1 MTKNNLKDQLA
12 WLLGN
17 LQLSTPVGPS
27 LPTAPDSFESSRSFA
42 SLSSLPSSGEPNARV
57 PARAPA
63 ASSSLA
69 VEAPQIDLTIDE
81 DSLAETALDDITTG
95 HGQEHGMARLT
106 AKSTRKPSL
115 VSKQEQLP
123 TPAPSTTGG
132 GLYYQAYTASLSK
145 DEQQHAPSIS
155 KRSTTSAAR
164 PSINRPSRPTPW
176 TATGGIPEEDDDGFH
191 DLTKVETS
199 NPDVTDAF
207 LWPEDHTLGPEPA
220 LTPRGR
226 KRKSGEMTKA
236 SPRRKRPVEP
246 EDDEYP
252 DIADFLDD
260 DMMTPAMV
268 KRRAA
273 GSQSARRSPPKPHLA
288 SPDGTILTQLT
299 VTQTVSTTE
308 TRIRRPSSSMGQ
320 TPSRVGPQ
328 SVAKSES
335 PFEVEV
341 VEQTSRP
348 ARRLSPGSPMR
359 TDPKQPLQSPVGR
372 GEFSDD
378 GFAWSSSPQVSRRR
392 GRGDIIMDS
401 DDEFQTPPS
410 RKNSHVPLIN
420 DTAIPIS
427 KQEHVPFQAKQ
438 ETPIEN
444 NSKPGSERMRPSQ
457 APEGDVVIR
466 SSQPVAQADAMDL
479 DRSADEHKPA
489 DVAVRTDPHSSE
501 TDGATLVM
509 DLFLEKP
516 HILWFLKKMNDE
528 KTAKNSADFGRS
540 LREKWPPERK
550 LQVKR
555 EKEPL
560 SKQKKALSDLKACHE
575 AYKVLLAQKE
585 DLVTQIG
592 MMYDADE
599 DTTATEAQVEELD
612 LEIERNERSLKQALV
627 TAGVTSPA
635 MFEDLPDS
643 PPEEPE
649 PSDPTEKATSAKIT
663 PSSSRDTTVIP
674 ECLSQ
679 VVKQTQAVAA
689 APRQQQRFEGLAG
702 RSEVVK
708 PPVPQSRYEEPRS
721 SRKTGSHSTFKSPYA
736 AQDDLDMEDLLDDD
750 DDLWAQPYH
759 SDARAHALSSVRG
772 TAAMKSKSPAKHKVR
787 RQENHSD
794 YGDGDDDLAAM
805 VAMAEE
811 AEDFEQRQSSIGG
824 PSNPRARSV
833 LSETSG
839 NTSSTT
845 ARVKATSKKPVKP
858 VPKPKIP
865 PELLKFSWSSDLLR
879 AFKDR
884 FRLEGFRHNQLEAIN
899 ATLDG
904 KDAFVLMPTGG
915 GKSLCYQL
923 PAVIN
928 SGKTRG
934 VTIVVTPLLSLMQDQ
949 VDHLTA
955 RGIVAKAFSGDTDRR
970 EKDDILQSFKLRNP
984 EHHVQLLYVTPEML
998 SKSAA
1003 FGSGLMT
1010 LWRNKKLARLV
1021 IDEAHCVSQW
1031 GHDFRPDYKMLGEV
1045 RRKYPGVP
1053 VMALT
1058 ATATNN
1064 VIVDIKHNL
1073 DMEGCTVFSQSFNRP
1088 NLYYE
1093 IRPKE
1098 KQPVERIADIIN
1110 ERFAGKTGIVY
1121 TLSRKQTENI
1131 AKKLTERG
1139 IRAEHYHA
1147 ALQTEEKT
1155 QVQRDWQSGRVK
1167 VVVATI
1173 AFGMGIDKPDVRFVI
1188 HHYIPKSLEGYY
1200 QETGRAGRDGL
1211 PSDCI
1216 LFFGHG
1222 DIHSLRKMIDDG
1234 DGSRQQKERQKEM
1247 LNRVVMFCEN
1257 SRDCRRSQLLHYF
1270 GETFSRDKCE
1280 KTCDNCRIGGT
1291 FEVADRTKYAR
1302 AALEAV
1308 MYHTR
1313 LTLNQCTDVLRG
1325 TKKADGDEE
1334 GQSFHGIARHLK
1346 KPEVSSVIVRLAAE
1360 GALDEENRVGG
1371 GGIAIQYFILGGEAA
1386 SFLSGGR
1393 KLEVVVRT
1401 SGDKNAPAKATK
1413 KKTTKGRAAIDAH
1426 EELARP
1432 ASTLVSSPVRRGAGK
1447 SRKGKTVATFF
1458 DEEAIA
1464 EDDEHN
1470 DLEHEPALHYNGYEQ
1485 DDFCVPDDEDD
1496 YFEPVRKT
1504 AIKSG
1509 RQRTLEELGPP
1520 ISRMADGDTL
1530 DDVHEVIVTA
1540 FLEEAKNVEERVRN
1554 NKGFRRPLFTEAQL
1568 RLMAVRWTTTVDQM
1582 RRIPGIKSE
1591 HVDKFGA
1598 KFIPVVKQFH
1608 ENYREMMG
1616 QGNDGAM
1623 ATIPGTAGPSAP
1635 RRAAEPQSDI
1645 IDLVSDDDDEED
1657 DDYEDPGVPSKYFG
1671 GPGAAGADDPIQSQ
1685 LDTWSERYAATS
1697 QMDDSGPVSRG
1708 RSTSKRGGGSKKNF
1722 YRKGGG
1728 GGSSSR
1734 GGGARSYGGVSK
1746 GKGRRTSGGSSK
1758 AGASSR
1764 GGGSRSG
1771 AGGRGG
1777 GGSGIAVMPF

>member
-1 MTKNNLKDQLA
+1 MTKNNLKDHLA
-12 WLLGN
+12 WLLAN

-27 LPTAPDSFESSRSFA
+27 LPAAHDAFDNSRSFA
-42 SLSSLPSSGEPNARV
+42 SLSSQPSTGGSSARPPV
-57 PARAPA
+57 PAAA
-63 ASSSLA
+63 ASSSA
-69 VEAPQIDLTIDE
+69 SVEAGQIDLTIDD
-81 DSLAETALDDITTG
+81 DSLAEIALEDFTSG
-95 HGQEHGMARLT
+95 HRKDQDMARLT

-123 TPAPSTTGG
+123 TPAASTTGG
-132 GLYYQAYTASLSK
+132 GRLHQAYTASLAN
-145 DEQQHAPSIS
+145 DEERKAP
-155 KRSTTSAAR
+155 TTAKAPNGSAALSSTNKPGR
-164 PSINRPSRPTPW
+164 SAQW
-176 TATGGIPEEDDDGFH
+176 GATQDIPEEDDDGFH
-191 DLTKVETS
+191 DLTKVETAS
-199 NPDVTDAF
+199 PDVTDSSVCTF
-207 LWPEDHTLGPEPA
+207 GEPVLLWTEDHALRPEPI
-220 LTPRGR
+220 LTPRGK
-226 KRKSGEMTKA
+226 KRKSGQMTKV
-236 SPRRKRPVEP
+236 SPKRNQAVEP

-273 GSQSARRSPPKPHLA
+273 GFQSARRSPPKPQLR
-288 SPDGTILTQLT
+288 SPDATILTQRT

-308 TRIRRPSSSMGQ
+308 TRIHRPSSSIGQ
-320 TPSRVGPQ
+320 TPSHHGPQRIAKTESPSEVGP
-328 SVAKSES
+328 VD
-335 PFEVEV
+335 P
-341 VEQTSRP
+341 TLRP
-348 ARRLSPGSPMR
+348 ATRSKAFSPIE
-359 TDPKQPLQSPVGR
+359 TDPMQRPQSPVGKIE
-372 GEFSDD
+372 EFSDD
-378 GFAWSSSPQVSRRR
+378 GISFPWSPSPQVSRRR

-410 RKNSHVPLIN
+410 RKTSHVSFGN
-420 DTAIPIS
+420 DTGIPTS
-427 KQEHVPFQAKQ
+427 KQEHVPNEAKQ
-438 ETPIEN
+438 EPTVDDLPE
-444 NSKPGSERMRPSQ
+444 SASQRRRPSS
-457 APEGDVVIR
+457 AFESDVVLR
-466 SSQPVAQADAMDL
+466 SSQPLARPDAMDIDDSV
-479 DRSADEHKPA
+479 DRQRPTGIAG
-489 DVAVRTDPHSSE
+489 RMDPHSSE
-501 TDGATLVM
+501 TDGTTLIM
-509 DLFLEKP
+509 DMFLEKP
-516 HILWFLKKMNDE
+516 HILRSLTKLVNE
-528 KTAKNSADFGRS
+528 KLAKNSADFARS

-550 LQVKR
+550 AQVKK

-560 SKQKKALSDLKACHE
+560 LKEKKALSDLKSCHE
-575 AYKVLLAQKE
+575 AYKALLAQKE

-592 MMYDADE
+592 MAYDADE
-599 DTTATEAQVEELD
+599 DTTETEARVEELD
-612 LEIERNERSLKQALV
+612 VEIEKDERTLKQALV
-627 TAGVTSPA
+627 AAGIINPT
-635 MFEDLPDS
+635 MFNDLPD
-643 PPEEPE
+643 PPPGDPE
-649 PSDPTEKATSAKIT
+649 SSDPTDKTTSAKIT
-663 PSSSRDTTVIP
+663 PSSSRDTASIP

-679 VVKQTQAVAA
+679 IVKQTQPLTSV
-689 APRQQQRFEGLAG
+689 PGQQPIPAGFERRL
-702 RSEVVK
+702 EIVK
-708 PPVPQSRYEEPRS
+708 PPVPQFRQEGPHS
-721 SRKTGSHSTFKSPYA
+721 SRNMGSSSISKTLNA
-736 AQDDLDMEDLLDDD
+736 AKDDLDMEDWLDDD
-750 DDLWAQPYH
+750 DEDLWAQPYH
-759 SDARAHALSSVRG
+759 SHAKTHIPSSVRN
-772 TAAMKSKSPAKHKVR
+772 AATLRSKSPAKIKPR

-811 AEDFEQRQSSIGG
+811 AEDFDQRQSSIESR
-824 PSNPRARSV
+824 SNLRARSI
-833 LSETSG
+833 LSEASG
-839 NTSSTT
+839 NASAT
-845 ARVKATSKKPVKP
+845 ARIKATSKKPAKQ

-865 PELLKFSWSSDLLR
+865 QELLKFPWSGDLLR

-998 SKSAA
+998 NKSAA
-1003 FGSGLMT
+1003 FNSGLMT
-1010 LWRNKKLARLV
+1010 LWKNKKLARLV

-1045 RRKYPGVP
+1045 RRQYPGVP

-1110 ERFAGKTGIVY
+1110 ERFPGKTGIVY
-1121 TLSRKQTENI
+1121 TLSRKQTESI

-1147 ALQTEEKT
+1147 ALQTEDKT

-1188 HHYIPKSLEGYY
+1188 HHYLPKSLEGYY

-1234 DGSRQQKERQKEM
+1234 DGNRQQKERQKEM

-1270 GETFSRDKCE
+1270 GESFSRDKCE

-1291 FEVADRTKYAR
+1291 FEVADRTKYAL

-1325 TKKADGDEE
+1325 TKKPDGDEDA
-1334 GQSFHGIARHLK
+1334 QSFHGIARHLK

-1371 GGIAIQYFILGGEAA
+1371 GGIAIQYFI
-1386 SFLSGGR
+1386 
-1393 KLEVVVRT
+1393 V
-1401 SGDKNAPAKATK
+1401 
-1413 KKTTKGRAAIDAH
+1413 
-1426 EELARP
+1426 
-1432 ASTLVSSPVRRGAGK
+1432 
-1447 SRKGKTVATFF
+1447 
-1458 DEEAIA
+1458 
-1464 EDDEHN
+1464 
-1470 DLEHEPALHYNGYEQ
+1470 
-1485 DDFCVPDDEDD
+1485 
-1496 YFEPVRKT
+1496 
-1504 AIKSG
+1504 
-1509 RQRTLEELGPP
+1509 GPP
-1520 ISRMADGDTL
+1520 
-1530 DDVHEVIVTA
+1530 
-1540 FLEEAKNVEERVRN
+1540 
-1554 NKGFRRPLFTEAQL
+1554 RRHI
-1568 RLMAVRWTTTVDQM
+1568 W
-1582 RRIPGIKSE
+1582 
-1591 HVDKFGA
+1591 H
-1598 KFIPVVKQFH
+1598 
-1608 ENYREMMG
+1608 
-1616 QGNDGAM
+1616 
-1623 ATIPGTAGPSAP
+1623 
-1635 RRAAEPQSDI
+1635 
-1645 IDLVSDDDDEED
+1645 
-1657 DDYEDPGVPSKYFG
+1657 
-1671 GPGAAGADDPIQSQ
+1671 
-1685 LDTWSERYAATS
+1685 
-1697 QMDDSGPVSRG
+1697 DS
-1708 RSTSKRGGGSKKNF
+1708 
-1722 YRKGGG
+1722 Y
-1728 GGSSSR
+1728 
-1734 GGGARSYGGVSK
+1734 
-1746 GKGRRTSGGSSK
+1746 
-1758 AGASSR
+1758 
-1764 GGGSRSG
+1764 
-1771 AGGRGG
+1771 
-1777 GGSGIAVMPF
+1777 

>member
-1 MTKNNLKDQLA
+1 MTKNNLKGHLA

-17 LQLSTPVGPS
+17 LHLSVPVGPS
-27 LPTAPDSFESSRSFA
+27 FPTAHDAFDPSRSFA
-42 SLSSLPSSGEPNARV
+42 SVSSLPSSGESNTRLPG
-57 PARAPA
+57 PAPA
-63 ASSSLA
+63 ASSSST
-69 VEAPQIDLTIDE
+69 VEAPKVDLTTDD
-81 DSLAETALDDITTG
+81 DSLAEIALEYIATG
-95 HGQEHGMARLT
+95 HGQEQDMARLT
-106 AKSTRKPSL
+106 TKSTKKPSL
-115 VSKQEQLP
+115 ISRQEQLP

-132 GLYYQAYTASLSK
+132 GRLHRAYSASLCK
-145 DEQQHAPSIS
+145 DEQHNPTATS
-155 KRSTTSAAR
+155 KRSSTGATR
-164 PSINRPSRPTPW
+164 PSITRPCRPAPW
-176 TATGGIPEEDDDGFH
+176 TASQDIPEEDGDGLH
-191 DLTKVETS
+191 DLTKVE
-199 NPDVTDAF
+199 NADPDATKSTDCPF
-207 LWPEDHTLGPEPA
+207 GEPVSLWTEDHALRPETL

-236 SPRRKRPVEP
+236 SPIRKQPVKP

-252 DIADFLDD
+252 DITDFLEE

-273 GSQSARRSPPKPHLA
+273 GSQSTKKSPAKPHLA
-288 SPDGTILTQLT
+288 SPDGTILTQRT

-308 TRIRRPSSSMGQ
+308 TRIHRPSSRGVQ
-320 TPSRVGPQ
+320 TPSRSGPH
-328 SVAKSES
+328 SVLKTELPSES
-335 PFEVEV
+335 GP
-341 VEQTSRP
+341 VEQASRS
-348 ARRLSPGSPMR
+348 ARPPSPGSLMSPGTEQR
-359 TDPKQPLQSPVGR
+359 LKSPVGKD
-372 GEFSDD
+372 EESSDV

-401 DDEFQTPPS
+401 DEEFQTPPS
-410 RKNSHVPLIN
+410 RKNSHIPLVN
-420 DTAIPIS
+420 DAEMPPIS
-427 KQEHVPFQAKQ
+427 MQAHVANGANQKP
-438 ETPIEN
+438 PGEN
-444 NSKPGSERMRPSQ
+444 DPKSGPERRRPSQ
-457 APEGDVVIR
+457 AAESEVVIR
-466 SSQPVAQADAMDL
+466 SSQPLARADAMDV
-479 DRSADEHKPA
+479 DDSAEGEKPSSVTA
-489 DVAVRTDPHSSE
+489 RMNPHSSE
-501 TDGATLVM
+501 TDGTTLVM
-509 DLFLEKP
+509 NLFLGKP
-516 HILWFLKKMNDE
+516 HILRLLTKMVNE
-528 KTAKNSADFGRS
+528 KLARNSVDFGRS

-550 LQVKR
+550 LQVKK

-560 SKQKKALSDLKACHE
+560 LAEKKALSELKASHE

-585 DLVTQIG
+585 NLVTQIG

-599 DTTATEAQVEELD
+599 DTTETEAQVEELD
-612 LEIERNERSLKQALV
+612 LEIEKKERSLKQALV
-627 TAGVTSPA
+627 AAGVTKPA
-635 MFEDLPDS
+635 MFEDLPDM
-643 PPEEPE
+643 PTEEPE
-649 PSDPTEKATSAKIT
+649 PSDPTDKATSAKVT
-663 PSSSRDTTVIP
+663 PSSSRDTTMIP

-679 VVKQTQAVAA
+679 VIQQTQPLAA
-689 APRQQQRFEGLAG
+689 APRQQPRLASLG
-702 RSEVVK
+702 RPSEVTK
-708 PPVPQSRYEEPRS
+708 PPVPQFQHEGPRS
-721 SRKTGSHSTFKSPYA
+721 SRNPGSNIDSKFSYA
-736 AQDDLDMEDLLDDD
+736 AYDDIEMEDLLEDDE
-750 DDLWAQPYH
+750 DLWAQPYH
-759 SDARAHALSSVRG
+759 SNARAYGLSSGRG
-772 TAAMKSKSPAKHKVR
+772 SAAIKSKSPARSKSR

-811 AEDFEQRQSSIGG
+811 AEDLEQRQSSIESRSDTR
-824 PSNPRARSV
+824 PRSV
-833 LSETSG
+833 LSEASG
-839 NTSSTT
+839 NTGST
-845 ARVKATSKKPVKP
+845 ARAKATSKKPVKQ

-865 PELLKFSWSSDLLR
+865 QELLMFPWSNDLMR

-884 FRLEGFRHNQLEAIN
+884 FRLEGFRRNQLEAIN

-970 EKDDILQSFKLRNP
+970 EKEDILQSFKLRNP

-998 SKSAA
+998 NKSAA
-1003 FGSGLMT
+1003 FNSGLMT

-1073 DMEGCTVFSQSFNRP
+1073 DMEGCTIFSQSFNRP

-1098 KQPVERIADIIN
+1098 KQPVDRIADIIN

-1121 TLSRKQTENI
+1121 TLSRKNTETI
-1131 AKKLTERG
+1131 AKKLTESG

-1188 HHYIPKSLEGYY
+1188 HHYLPKSLEGYY

-1234 DGSRQQKERQKEM
+1234 DGNRQQKERQKEM

-1270 GETFSRDKCE
+1270 GESFSRDKCE
-1280 KTCDNCRIGGT
+1280 KTCDNCKIGGT
-1291 FEVADRTKYAR
+1291 FEVADRTKYAK

-1325 TKKADGDEE
+1325 TKKPDGDEE
-1334 GQSFHGIARHLK
+1334 SQSFHGIARHLK

-1371 GGIAIQYFILGGEAA
+1371 GGIAIQYFI
-1386 SFLSGGR
+1386 
-1393 KLEVVVRT
+1393 
-1401 SGDKNAPAKATK
+1401 
-1413 KKTTKGRAAIDAH
+1413 
-1426 EELARP
+1426 
-1432 ASTLVSSPVRRGAGK
+1432 VSS
-1447 SRKGKTVATFF
+1447 
-1458 DEEAIA
+1458 
-1464 EDDEHN
+1464 
-1470 DLEHEPALHYNGYEQ
+1470 Q
-1485 DDFCVPDDEDD
+1485 
-1496 YFEPVRKT
+1496 
-1504 AIKSG
+1504 
-1509 RQRTLEELGPP
+1509 
-1520 ISRMADGDTL
+1520 
-1530 DDVHEVIVTA
+1530 
-1540 FLEEAKNVEERVRN
+1540 
-1554 NKGFRRPLFTEAQL
+1554 
-1568 RLMAVRWTTTVDQM
+1568 
-1582 RRIPGIKSE
+1582 
-1591 HVDKFGA
+1591 
-1598 KFIPVVKQFH
+1598 
-1608 ENYREMMG
+1608 
-1616 QGNDGAM
+1616 
-1623 ATIPGTAGPSAP
+1623 
-1635 RRAAEPQSDI
+1635 RRA
-1645 IDLVSDDDDEED
+1645 
-1657 DDYEDPGVPSKYFG
+1657 
-1671 GPGAAGADDPIQSQ
+1671 
-1685 LDTWSERYAATS
+1685 
-1697 QMDDSGPVSRG
+1697 
-1708 RSTSKRGGGSKKNF
+1708 NF
-1722 YRKGGG
+1722 AHGY
-1728 GGSSSR
+1728 
-1734 GGGARSYGGVSK
+1734 
-1746 GKGRRTSGGSSK
+1746 
-1758 AGASSR
+1758 
-1764 GGGSRSG
+1764 
-1771 AGGRGG
+1771 
-1777 GGSGIAVMPF
+1777 

>member
-1 MTKNNLKDQLA
+1 MTKNNLKDHLA

-17 LQLSTPVGPS
+17 LQLSAPVGPS
-27 LPTAPDSFESSRSFA
+27 FPTANDAFESSRSFA

-57 PARAPA
+57 PGPAPA
-63 ASSSLA
+63 APSSST
-69 VEAPQIDLTIDE
+69 VEAPSIDFTIDD
-81 DSLAETALDDITTG
+81 DSLAEIALEDITNG
-95 HGQEHGMARLT
+95 NRQEQGMARLA

-123 TPAPSTTGG
+123 TPAPSTAGG
-132 GLYYQAYTASLSK
+132 GRYYQAYAASLSK
-145 DEQQHAPSIS
+145 DEQQNTPAKS
-155 KRSTTSAAR
+155 KQSTAGAVR
-164 PSINRPSRPTPW
+164 PSINRPTRPVPW
-176 TATGGIPEEDDDGFH
+176 TAADIPEEDDDGFL
-191 DLTKVETS
+191 DLTTVETA
-199 NPDVTDAF
+199 NPDAIESTEAV
-207 LWPEDHTLGPEPA
+207 

-236 SPRRKRPVEP
+236 SPRRKEPVEP

-260 DMMTPAMV
+260 DMMTPAML

-273 GSQSARRSPPKPHLA
+273 GTQSARRSPTKPRLA
-288 SPDGTILTQLT
+288 SPDGTILTQRT

-308 TRIRRPSSSMGQ
+308 TRLRRPSSSMGQ
-320 TPSRVGPQ
+320 TPSLVGPQ
-328 SVAKSES
+328 SIGKNES
-335 PFEVEV
+335 PFKVESV
-341 VEQTSRP
+341 KQTTRP
-348 ARRLSPGSPMR
+348 QSPGG
-359 TDPKQPLQSPVGR
+359 KVE
-372 GEFSDD
+372 EFSDD
-378 GFAWSSSPQVSRRR
+378 GFAWSSSPQMSRRR
-392 GRGDIIMDS
+392 GRSDIIMDS

-410 RKNSHVPLIN
+410 RKNSNVPLIN
-420 DTAIPIS
+420 DAAIPIS
-427 KQEHVPFQAKQ
+427 QQGHAPIGAKQ
-438 ETPIEN
+438 DIPIEDKSQSWPE
-444 NSKPGSERMRPSQ
+444 SKRPSE
-457 APEGDVVIR
+457 APESEFVIR
-466 SSQPVAQADAMDL
+466 SSQPLAQTDAMDIDNRT
-479 DRSADEHKPA
+479 DRLEPA
-489 DVAVRTDPHSSE
+489 GVTTRVDPHSSE

-516 HILWFLKKMNDE
+516 HVVRLLTKTVNE
-528 KTAKNSADFGRS
+528 KLAKNSADFARS

-550 LQVKR
+550 LQVKK

-560 SKQKKALSDLKACHE
+560 LKEKKALSDLKVSHE
-575 AYKVLLAQKE
+575 AYKVLVEEKE

-592 MMYDADE
+592 MLYDADE
-599 DTTATEAQVEELD
+599 DTTETEARVEELD
-612 LEIERNERSLKQALV
+612 LEIEQKERNLKQALV

-635 MFEDLPDS
+635 IFEGLPDP
-643 PPEEPE
+643 PPEGPE
-649 PSDPTEKATSAKIT
+649 PSDPTNKASSARVT
-663 PSSSRDTTVIP
+663 PSSSRDTTRIP

-679 VVKQTQAVAA
+679 VVKQTQNVAA
-689 APRQQQRFEGLAG
+689 APRQQKQLADLVG
-702 RSEVVK
+702 SSEVVK
-708 PPVPQSRYEEPRS
+708 PPVPQFRHEEPRS
-721 SRKTGSHSTFKSPYA
+721 SRKMGSHATSRPHFA
-736 AQDDLDMEDLLDDD
+736 AQDDIDMDDLLDDDD
-750 DDLWAQPYH
+750 DDLWAQPYQ
-759 SDARAHALSSVRG
+759 SNARSHIPSS
-772 TAAMKSKSPAKHKVR
+772 TKAAAAMKSKSPAKLKVR

-811 AEDFEQRQSSIGG
+811 AEDFEQRQSSIESR
-824 PSNPRARSV
+824 SNPRARSV

-839 NTSSTT
+839 NNVST

-865 PELLKFSWSSDLLR
+865 QELLKFPWSSDLLR

-955 RGIVAKAFSGDTDRR
+955 RGIVAKAFSGDTDRQ
-970 EKDDILQSFKLRNP
+970 EKDNILQSFKLRNP

-998 SKSAA
+998 SKSSA
-1003 FGSGLMT
+1003 FNNGLKN
-1010 LWRNKKLARLV
+1010 LWASKKLARLV

-1121 TLSRKQTENI
+1121 TLSRKQTEKI
-1131 AKKLTERG
+1131 AKTLTERG

-1147 ALQTEEKT
+1147 ALQTEEKA

-1188 HHYIPKSLEGYY
+1188 HHYLPKSLEGYY

-1291 FEVADRTKYAR
+1291 FEVADRTKYAV

-1325 TKKADGDEE
+1325 TKKPDGDEE

-1371 GGIAIQYFILGGEAA
+1371 GGIAIQYFILGREAA

-1401 SGDKNAPAKATK
+1401 SGDKSAPAKATK
-1413 KKTTKGRAAIDAH
+1413 KKTTKGRVALDDH

-1447 SRKGKTVATFF
+1447 SRKGKAIAAFF

-1464 EDDEHN
+1464 EDDEHP
-1470 DLEHEPALHYNGYEQ
+1470 DLEHEPALHYNGYEK

-1504 AIKSG
+1504 AIKSR

-1520 ISRMADGDTL
+1520 ISRMADNGAL
-1530 DDVHEVIVTA
+1530 DDVHEMIVTA
-1540 FLEEAKNVEERVRN
+1540 FLEEAKDLEERLRN

-1582 RRIPGIKSE
+1582 RHIPGIKTE
-1591 HVDKFGA
+1591 HVDKFGT

-1616 QGNDGAM
+1616 QGDDGAM
-1623 ATIPGTAGPSAP
+1623 ATIPGTAGPSSA
-1635 RRAAEPQSDI
+1635 RRATEPQGNF
-1645 IDLVSDDDDEED
+1645 IDLVSDDDHDDDEGDDED
-1657 DDYEDPGVPSKYFG
+1657 YDYEDPGVPSKYFG
-1671 GPGAAGADDPIQSQ
+1671 GGAAADDPIQSQ
-1685 LDTWSERYAATS
+1685 LDGWSERYAATS
-1697 QMDDSGPVSRG
+1697 QVDDSRPASRG
-1708 RSTSKRGGGSKKNF
+1708 RGGASKRGGGPKKNY
-1722 YRKGGG
+1722 YRKG
-1728 GGSSSR
+1728 

-1746 GKGRRTSGGSSK
+1746 AKGRRTSGGSSK
-1758 AGASSR
+1758 AAGAGR
-1764 GGGSRSG
+1764 GGSRSG

-1777 GGSGIAVMPF
+1777 GGGGGGIAVMPF

>member
-1 MTKNNLKDQLA
+1 MTKNNLKDHLA

-17 LQLSTPVGPS
+17 FQLSTPVGLS
-27 LPTAPDSFESSRSFA
+27 LPNVHEAIENARGST
-42 SLSSLPSSGEPNARV
+42 SLSSQPSAREPNARL
-57 PARAPA
+57 PAPTST
-63 ASSSLA
+63 ASSSRTVA
-69 VEAPQIDLTIDE
+69 APQLDLTIDD
-81 DSLAETALDDITTG
+81 DSLAEILLEDVPTG
-95 HGQEHGMARLT
+95 HGQERGMARLNT
-106 AKSTRKPSL
+106 KSTRKPSL

-123 TPAPSTTGG
+123 TPAASTTAGG
-132 GLYYQAYTASLSK
+132 RLYQAYTASLSK
-145 DEQQHAPSIS
+145 DDGQRA
-155 KRSTTSAAR
+155 SATAKR
-164 PSINRPSRPTPW
+164 PSTSKASLSISRPTRSAPRHF
-176 TATGGIPEEDDDGFH
+176 AQEIPEEDDDGFL
-191 DLTKVETS
+191 DLTRVETA
-199 NPDVTDAF
+199 NPDATDSTLCTF
-207 LWPEDHTLGPEPA
+207 GEPVLLWTEDHALRPEPL

-236 SPRRKRPVEP
+236 SPKSKQAVKA

-273 GSQSARRSPPKPHLA
+273 GFQSAKRSPPKLQLA
-288 SPDGTILTQLT
+288 APDDAVLTQRT

-308 TRIRRPSSSMGQ
+308 TRIRRPTSSTGQ
-320 TPSRVGPQ
+320 TPRRSGAQ
-328 SVAKSES
+328 SLAKAES
-335 PFEVEV
+335 PSEFGSAE
-341 VEQTSRP
+341 S
-348 ARRLSPGSPMR
+348 ASPSAMR
-359 TDPKQPLQSPVGR
+359 SKGCSHSKIEPKQLPQNPMGKDEEL
-372 GEFSDD
+372 SDGD
-378 GFAWSSSPQVSRRR
+378 GFAWSPSPQVSRRR
-392 GRGDIIMDS
+392 GRGDIVVDS
-401 DDEFQTPPS
+401 DDEFQSPPS
-410 RKNSHVPLIN
+410 RKASDAAFNSRVAGS
-420 DTAIPIS
+420 DS
-427 KQEHVPFQAKQ
+427 KQEQIP
-438 ETPIEN
+438 N
-444 NSKPGSERMRPSQ
+444 NTTEERSNTTGPGSSPKRRPLSS
-457 APEGDVVIR
+457 ALENEVVLR
-466 SSQPVAQADAMDL
+466 SSQPLVQPDDMDV
-479 DRSADEHKPA
+479 DDFVDGQKPVGTA
-489 DVAVRTDPHSSE
+489 PERDPHSSE
-501 TDGATLVM
+501 TDGATLIM
-509 DLFLEKP
+509 DMFLERP
-516 HILWFLKKMNDE
+516 HILRGLTKSVNE
-528 KTAKNSADFGRS
+528 KLAKNSSDFARS

-550 LQVKR
+550 AQVKK

-560 SKQKKALSDLKACHE
+560 VKEKKALSDLKISHE
-575 AYKVLLAQKE
+575 AHKHLMAQKE

-592 MMYDADE
+592 MAYDADE
-599 DTTATEAQVEELD
+599 DTTETEARVEELD
-612 LEIERNERSLKQALV
+612 IEIEQNERVLKQALV
-627 TAGVTSPA
+627 AAGITNRD
-635 MFEDLPDS
+635 MFHDLPD
-643 PPEEPE
+643 PPLEEPE
-649 PSDPTEKATSAKIT
+649 PSDPSVKTTSARIT

-679 VVKQTQAVAA
+679 AAIQTQALAA
-689 APRQQQRFEGLAG
+689 APRQQPRIVSFGG
-702 RSEVVK
+702 RSEAVK
-708 PPVPQSRYEEPRS
+708 PPVPHFLQEKPRS
-721 SRKTGSHSTFKSPYA
+721 SRNLGNIGTSNHPYVP
-736 AQDDLDMEDLLDDD
+736 QDDLDVEDLLDDD
-750 DDLWAQPYH
+750 EDLWAQPNH
-759 SDARAHALSSVRG
+759 SNSRTHIPSSARVTPAF
-772 TAAMKSKSPAKHKVR
+772 KSRSPAAPKPR

-794 YGDGDDDLAAM
+794 YGDGDDDLEAM

-811 AEDFEQRQSSIGG
+811 AEDLEQRQSSIESR
-824 PSNPRARSV
+824 SNLRARSI
-833 LSETSG
+833 LSEASG
-839 NTSSTT
+839 NAGST
-845 ARVKATSKKPVKP
+845 ARVKATSKKLVKQ

-865 PELLKFSWSSDLLR
+865 QELLKFPWSSDLLR

-998 SKSAA
+998 NKSAA
-1003 FGSGLMT
+1003 FNSGLLT

-1045 RRKYPGVP
+1045 RRRYPGVP

-1073 DMEGCTVFSQSFNRP
+1073 SMEGCTVFSQSFNRP

-1110 ERFAGKTGIVY
+1110 ERFPGKTGIVY

-1188 HHYIPKSLEGYY
+1188 HHYLPKSLEGYY

-1234 DGSRQQKERQKEM
+1234 DGNRQQKERQKEM

-1270 GETFSRDKCE
+1270 GESFARDKCE

-1291 FEVADRTKYAR
+1291 FEVADRTKYAV

-1325 TKKADGDEE
+1325 TKKPDEDEE

-1371 GGIAIQYFILGGEAA
+1371 GGIAIQYFIVGFPRELAC
-1386 SFLSGGR
+1386 
-1393 KLEVVVRT
+1393 
-1401 SGDKNAPAKATK
+1401 
-1413 KKTTKGRAAIDAH
+1413 AID
-1426 EELARP
+1426 
-1432 ASTLVSSPVRRGAGK
+1432 
-1447 SRKGKTVATFF
+1447 
-1458 DEEAIA
+1458 
-1464 EDDEHN
+1464 
-1470 DLEHEPALHYNGYEQ
+1470 
-1485 DDFCVPDDEDD
+1485 
-1496 YFEPVRKT
+1496 
-1504 AIKSG
+1504 
-1509 RQRTLEELGPP
+1509 
-1520 ISRMADGDTL
+1520 
-1530 DDVHEVIVTA
+1530 
-1540 FLEEAKNVEERVRN
+1540 
-1554 NKGFRRPLFTEAQL
+1554 
-1568 RLMAVRWTTTVDQM
+1568 
-1582 RRIPGIKSE
+1582 
-1591 HVDKFGA
+1591 
-1598 KFIPVVKQFH
+1598 
-1608 ENYREMMG
+1608 
-1616 QGNDGAM
+1616 
-1623 ATIPGTAGPSAP
+1623 
-1635 RRAAEPQSDI
+1635 
-1645 IDLVSDDDDEED
+1645 
-1657 DDYEDPGVPSKYFG
+1657 
-1671 GPGAAGADDPIQSQ
+1671 
-1685 LDTWSERYAATS
+1685 
-1697 QMDDSGPVSRG
+1697 
-1708 RSTSKRGGGSKKNF
+1708 
-1722 YRKGGG
+1722 
-1728 GGSSSR
+1728 
-1734 GGGARSYGGVSK
+1734 SY
-1746 GKGRRTSGGSSK
+1746 
-1758 AGASSR
+1758 
-1764 GGGSRSG
+1764 
-1771 AGGRGG
+1771 
-1777 GGSGIAVMPF
+1777 

>member
-1 MTKNNLKDQLA
+1 MTKNNLKDHLA
-12 WLLGN
+12 WLLAN

-27 LPTAPDSFESSRSFA
+27 LPAAHDAFDNSRSFA
-42 SLSSLPSSGEPNARV
+42 SLSSQPSTGEANARP
-57 PARAPA
+57 PAPAPA
-63 ASSSLA
+63 ASSSGT
-69 VEAPQIDLTIDE
+69 VEAAQIDLAIDD
-81 DSLAETALDDITTG
+81 DSLAEIVLEDFAAG
-95 HGQEHGMARLT
+95 HGQEQGMARLT
-106 AKSTRKPSL
+106 TKSTRKPSL

-132 GLYYQAYTASLSK
+132 GRLHQAYTASLAK
-145 DEQQHAPSIS
+145 DDEQRAPNTA
-155 KRSTTSAAR
+155 KRSNKSAASSSTNRLGR
-164 PSINRPSRPTPW
+164 PAPW
-176 TATGGIPEEDDDGFH
+176 GATQDIPEEDDDGFH
-191 DLTKVETS
+191 DLTRVDTA
-199 NPDVTDAF
+199 NPDVTDSTVCTF
-207 LWPEDHTLGPEPA
+207 GEPVLLWTEEHALRSEPI

-226 KRKSGEMTKA
+226 KRKSGDMTTA
-236 SPRRKRPVEP
+236 SPKRKQIAEP

-273 GSQSARRSPPKPHLA
+273 GFQSARRSPPKLQLA
-288 SPDGTILTQLT
+288 SPDATIMTQRT

-308 TRIRRPSSSMGQ
+308 TRIHRPSSSIGQ
-320 TPSRVGPQ
+320 TPSRSGPEGI
-328 SVAKSES
+328 AKPES
-335 PFEVEV
+335 PFEVGSV
-341 VEQTSRP
+341 DPTSRP
-348 ARRLSPGSPMR
+348 ATRSKAGSPLKI
-359 TDPKQPLQSPVGR
+359 DPTQGPQSPVGKDE
-372 GEFSDD
+372 EFSDD
-378 GFAWSSSPQVSRRR
+378 GMGFAWSPSPQMSRRR

-410 RKNSHVPLIN
+410 RKTSHVPFVG
-420 DTAIPIS
+420 DTAVSIS
-427 KQEHVPFQAKQ
+427 QKEHVPDTAKK
-438 ETPIEN
+438 EPSIEN
-444 NSKPGSERMRPSQ
+444 GPESASERRRPSS
-457 APEGDVVIR
+457 ALETEVVLR
-466 SSQPVAQADAMDL
+466 NSQPLAQPDAMDI
-479 DRSADEHKPA
+479 DDSVDKQKPA
-489 DVAVRTDPHSSE
+489 GVTARMDPHSSE
-501 TDGATLVM
+501 TDGATLIM
-509 DLFLEKP
+509 DMFLEKP
-516 HILWFLKKMNDE
+516 HILRGLTKLVNE
-528 KTAKNSADFGRS
+528 KLAKNSADFARS
-540 LREKWPPERK
+540 LREKWPSERK
-550 LQVKR
+550 MQVKK

-560 SKQKKALSDLKACHE
+560 LKEKKAVSDLKASHE

-592 MMYDADE
+592 MAYDADE
-599 DTTATEAQVEELD
+599 DTTETEARVEELD
-612 LEIERNERSLKQALV
+612 VEIEQNERTLKQALV
-627 TAGVTSPA
+627 AAGITNPT
-635 MFEDLPDS
+635 MFNDLPD
-643 PPEEPE
+643 PPPDEPE
-649 PSDPTEKATSAKIT
+649 PSDPTERTTSAKVT
-663 PSSSRDTTVIP
+663 PSSSGDTAMIP

-679 VVKQTQAVAA
+679 VIKQTQALAA
-689 APRQQQRFEGLAG
+689 APRQQPRLASLEG
-702 RSEVVK
+702 RSELVK
-708 PPVPQSRYEEPRS
+708 PPVPQFRHEGPRS
-721 SRKTGSHSTFKSPYA
+721 SRNMGNISTAKPSYT

-750 DDLWAQPYH
+750 DEDLWAQPYH
-759 SDARAHALSSVRG
+759 SHARAHIPSSVRS
-772 TAAMKSKSPAKHKVR
+772 TAALKSKSPARTKSR

-811 AEDFEQRQSSIGG
+811 AEDFEQRQSSIESR
-824 PSNPRARSV
+824 SNLRARSI
-833 LSETSG
+833 LSESSG
-839 NTSSTT
+839 NVGAS
-845 ARVKATSKKPVKP
+845 ARVKATSKKPVKQ

-865 PELLKFSWSSDLLR
+865 QELLKFPWSGDLLR

-884 FRLEGFRHNQLEAIN
+884 FRLEGFRRNQLEAIN

-998 SKSAA
+998 SKSEA
-1003 FGSGLMT
+1003 FNSGLMT

-1110 ERFAGKTGIVY
+1110 ERFPGKTGIVY

-1188 HHYIPKSLEGYY
+1188 HHYLPKSLEGYY

-1234 DGSRQQKERQKEM
+1234 DGNRQQKERQKEM

-1270 GETFSRDKCE
+1270 GESFSRDKCE

-1291 FEVADRTKYAR
+1291 FEVADRTKYAK

-1325 TKKADGDEE
+1325 TKKPDGDED

-1371 GGIAIQYFILGGEAA
+1371 GGIAIQYFIVG
-1386 SFLSGGR
+1386 
-1393 KLEVVVRT
+1393 
-1401 SGDKNAPAKATK
+1401 
-1413 KKTTKGRAAIDAH
+1413 
-1426 EELARP
+1426 
-1432 ASTLVSSPVRRGAGK
+1432 
-1447 SRKGKTVATFF
+1447 
-1458 DEEAIA
+1458 
-1464 EDDEHN
+1464 
-1470 DLEHEPALHYNGYEQ
+1470 
-1485 DDFCVPDDEDD
+1485 C
-1496 YFEPVRKT
+1496 
-1504 AIKSG
+1504 
-1509 RQRTLEELGPP
+1509 
-1520 ISRMADGDTL
+1520 
-1530 DDVHEVIVTA
+1530 
-1540 FLEEAKNVEERVRN
+1540 
-1554 NKGFRRPLFTEAQL
+1554 
-1568 RLMAVRWTTTVDQM
+1568 
-1582 RRIPGIKSE
+1582 
-1591 HVDKFGA
+1591 
-1598 KFIPVVKQFH
+1598 
-1608 ENYREMMG
+1608 
-1616 QGNDGAM
+1616 
-1623 ATIPGTAGPSAP
+1623 P
-1635 RRAAEPQSDI
+1635 RRLI
-1645 IDLVSDDDDEED
+1645 WHDE
-1657 DDYEDPGVPSKYFG
+1657 Y
-1671 GPGAAGADDPIQSQ
+1671 
-1685 LDTWSERYAATS
+1685 
-1697 QMDDSGPVSRG
+1697 
-1708 RSTSKRGGGSKKNF
+1708 
-1722 YRKGGG
+1722 
-1728 GGSSSR
+1728 
-1734 GGGARSYGGVSK
+1734 
-1746 GKGRRTSGGSSK
+1746 
-1758 AGASSR
+1758 
-1764 GGGSRSG
+1764 
-1771 AGGRGG
+1771 
-1777 GGSGIAVMPF
+1777 

>member
-1 MTKNNLKDQLA
+1 MTKNNLKDHLA
-12 WLLGN
+12 WLLAN

-27 LPTAPDSFESSRSFA
+27 LPAAHDAFDNSRSFA
-42 SLSSLPSSGEPNARV
+42 SPSSQPSTGEVIAR
-57 PARAPA
+57 PPAPA
-63 ASSSLA
+63 ASSSGT
-69 VEAPQIDLTIDE
+69 VEAPQIDLTIDD
-81 DSLAETALDDITTG
+81 DSLAEIVLEDFTAG
-95 HGQEHGMARLT
+95 HGQEQGMARLT
-106 AKSTRKPSL
+106 TKSTRKPSL

-132 GLYYQAYTASLSK
+132 GRLHQAYTASLAK
-145 DEQQHAPSIS
+145 DDEQRASNTA
-155 KRSTTSAAR
+155 KRSSTSAAPSSTNRLGR
-164 PSINRPSRPTPW
+164 PAPW
-176 TATGGIPEEDDDGFH
+176 GATQDIPEEDDDGFH
-191 DLTKVETS
+191 DLTRVDTA
-199 NPDVTDAF
+199 NPDVTDSTVCTF
-207 LWPEDHTLGPEPA
+207 GEPVLLWTEEHALRPEPI

-226 KRKSGEMTKA
+226 KRKSGDMTKA
-236 SPRRKRPVEP
+236 SPKRKQIVEP

-273 GSQSARRSPPKPHLA
+273 GFQSAKRSPPKLQLA
-288 SPDGTILTQLT
+288 SPDATIMTQRT

-308 TRIRRPSSSMGQ
+308 TRIHRPSSSMGQ
-320 TPSRVGPQ
+320 TPNRSGPEGI
-328 SVAKSES
+328 AKPES
-335 PFEVEV
+335 PFEVGSV
-341 VEQTSRP
+341 DSTSRP
-348 ARRLSPGSPMR
+348 ATRSKAGSPLK
-359 TDPKQPLQSPVGR
+359 TDPTQRPQSPVGKDE
-372 GEFSDD
+372 EFSDD
-378 GFAWSSSPQVSRRR
+378 GMGFAWSPSPQISRRR

-410 RKNSHVPLIN
+410 RKTSHAPFVS
-420 DTAIPIS
+420 DTAVSIS
-427 KQEHVPFQAKQ
+427 KKEHVPDTAKK
-438 ETPIEN
+438 EPYIEN
-444 NSKPGSERMRPSQ
+444 GPESASERRRPSP
-457 APEGDVVIR
+457 ALETEVVLR
-466 SSQPVAQADAMDL
+466 SSQPLAQPDAMDI
-479 DRSADEHKPA
+479 DDSVDKQKPA
-489 DVAVRTDPHSSE
+489 GVTARMDPRSSE
-501 TDGATLVM
+501 TDGATLIM
-509 DLFLEKP
+509 DMFLEKP
-516 HILWFLKKMNDE
+516 HILRGLTKLVNEKM
-528 KTAKNSADFGRS
+528 AKNSADFARS

-550 LQVKR
+550 AQVKK

-560 SKQKKALSDLKACHE
+560 LKEKKALSDLKASHE

-585 DLVTQIG
+585 DLVTKIG
-592 MMYDADE
+592 MAYDADE
-599 DTTATEAQVEELD
+599 DTTETEARVEELD
-612 LEIERNERSLKQALV
+612 VEIEQNERTLKQALV
-627 TAGVTSPA
+627 AAGITNPT
-635 MFEDLPDS
+635 MFNDLPD
-643 PPEEPE
+643 PPSEEPE
-649 PSDPTEKATSAKIT
+649 PSDPIEKATSAKVT
-663 PSSSRDTTVIP
+663 PSSSRDTTMIP

-679 VVKQTQAVAA
+679 VIKQTQALAA
-689 APRQQQRFEGLAG
+689 APRQQPRLASLDR

-708 PPVPQSRYEEPRS
+708 PPVPQFRHEAPRS
-721 SRKTGSHSTFKSPYA
+721 SRNTGSINTSKSSYA

-750 DDLWAQPYH
+750 DEDLWAQPYH
-759 SDARAHALSSVRG
+759 SHARAHIPSSVRS
-772 TAAMKSKSPAKHKVR
+772 AAALKSKSPARTKPR

-811 AEDFEQRQSSIGG
+811 AEDFEQRQSSIESR
-824 PSNPRARSV
+824 SNLRARSI
-833 LSETSG
+833 LSEASG
-839 NTSSTT
+839 NAGAS
-845 ARVKATSKKPVKP
+845 ARVKATSKKPVKQ

-865 PELLKFSWSSDLLR
+865 QGLLKFPWSGDLLR

-1003 FGSGLMT
+1003 FNSGLMT

-1110 ERFAGKTGIVY
+1110 ERFPGKTGIVY

-1188 HHYIPKSLEGYY
+1188 HHYLPKSLEGYY

-1234 DGSRQQKERQKEM
+1234 DGNRQQKERQKEM

-1270 GETFSRDKCE
+1270 GESFSRDKCE

-1291 FEVADRTKYAR
+1291 FEVADRTKYAK

-1308 MYHTR
+1308 MYHAR

-1325 TKKADGDEE
+1325 TKKPDGDED

-1371 GGIAIQYFILGGEAA
+1371 GGIAIQYFI
-1386 SFLSGGR
+1386 
-1393 KLEVVVRT
+1393 
-1401 SGDKNAPAKATK
+1401 
-1413 KKTTKGRAAIDAH
+1413 
-1426 EELARP
+1426 
-1432 ASTLVSSPVRRGAGK
+1432 VSR
-1447 SRKGKTVATFF
+1447 
-1458 DEEAIA
+1458 
-1464 EDDEHN
+1464 
-1470 DLEHEPALHYNGYEQ
+1470 
-1485 DDFCVPDDEDD
+1485 
-1496 YFEPVRKT
+1496 
-1504 AIKSG
+1504 
-1509 RQRTLEELGPP
+1509 
-1520 ISRMADGDTL
+1520 
-1530 DDVHEVIVTA
+1530 
-1540 FLEEAKNVEERVRN
+1540 
-1554 NKGFRRPLFTEAQL
+1554 
-1568 RLMAVRWTTTVDQM
+1568 
-1582 RRIPGIKSE
+1582 
-1591 HVDKFGA
+1591 
-1598 KFIPVVKQFH
+1598 
-1608 ENYREMMG
+1608 
-1616 QGNDGAM
+1616 
-1623 ATIPGTAGPSAP
+1623 P
-1635 RRAAEPQSDI
+1635 RRLIWHNE
-1645 IDLVSDDDDEED
+1645 
-1657 DDYEDPGVPSKYFG
+1657 Y
-1671 GPGAAGADDPIQSQ
+1671 
-1685 LDTWSERYAATS
+1685 
-1697 QMDDSGPVSRG
+1697 
-1708 RSTSKRGGGSKKNF
+1708 
-1722 YRKGGG
+1722 
-1728 GGSSSR
+1728 
-1734 GGGARSYGGVSK
+1734 
-1746 GKGRRTSGGSSK
+1746 
-1758 AGASSR
+1758 
-1764 GGGSRSG
+1764 
-1771 AGGRGG
+1771 
-1777 GGSGIAVMPF
+1777 

>member
-1 MTKNNLKDQLA
+1 MTKNNLKDHLA

-17 LQLSTPVGPS
+17 LQLSIPVGPS
-27 LPTAPDSFESSRSFA
+27 LPAAHDAFDNSRSFA
-42 SLSSLPSSGEPNARV
+42 SLSTQSSTGDSSARLPA
-57 PARAPA
+57 PAPAPA
-63 ASSSLA
+63 ASSSGTI
-69 VEAPQIDLTIDE
+69 EAAQIDLTLDD
-81 DSLAETALDDITTG
+81 DSLAEIALEDLTAG
-95 HGQEHGMARLT
+95 HGQEQGMARLT

-123 TPAPSTTGG
+123 TPAASTTGG
-132 GLYYQAYTASLSK
+132 GRLHQAYTASLAR
-145 DEQQHAPSIS
+145 DDAQRAPTAA
-155 KRSTTSAAR
+155 KRSNTSAAASSTNRLGR
-164 PSINRPSRPTPW
+164 PAPW
-176 TATGGIPEEDDDGFH
+176 GATQDIPEEDDDGFH
-191 DLTKVETS
+191 DLTRVDTG
-199 NPDVTDAF
+199 NPDVTDSTVCTF
-207 LWPEDHTLGPEPA
+207 GEPVLLWTEEHAERPEPV
-220 LTPRGR
+220 LTPRGK
-226 KRKSGEMTKA
+226 KRKSGQMTKA
-236 SPRRKRPVEP
+236 SPKKNQTVEP
-246 EDDEYP
+246 EYEEYP

-273 GSQSARRSPPKPHLA
+273 GFQSAKRSPSKLQLA
-288 SPDGTILTQLT
+288 SPDATILTQRT

-308 TRIRRPSSSMGQ
+308 TRIQRPSSSVGQ
-320 TPSRVGPQ
+320 TPSRSGQQRITKV
-328 SVAKSES
+328 ES
-335 PFEVEV
+335 PFEVEPV
-341 VEQTSRP
+341 DTTSRP
-348 ARRLSPGSPMR
+348 ASRSKASSPMEIDSMKR
-359 TDPKQPLQSPVGR
+359 PHSPAGKDE
-372 GEFSDD
+372 EFSDD
-378 GFAWSSSPQVSRRR
+378 DMGFGWSPSPQVSRRR

-410 RKNSHVPLIN
+410 RKNSHVHVL
-420 DTAIPIS
+420 DDAAISIS
-427 KQEHVPFQAKQ
+427 KQEHVPNGTKHDPTVENVPDSASKQ
-438 ETPIEN
+438 
-444 NSKPGSERMRPSQ
+444 RRPSP
-457 APEGDVVIR
+457 ALESEVVLR
-466 SSQPVAQADAMDL
+466 NSQPVAQPDAMDT
-479 DRSADEHKPA
+479 DDSVGRQKS
-489 DVAVRTDPHSSE
+489 VGVTTRFDPHSSE
-501 TDGATLVM
+501 TDGATLIM
-509 DLFLEKP
+509 DMFLEKP
-516 HILWFLKKMNDE
+516 HILRSLTKLVNE
-528 KTAKNSADFGRS
+528 KLAKNSADFARS

-550 LQVKR
+550 AQVKK

-560 SKQKKALSDLKACHE
+560 LKEKKALSDLKACHE

-592 MMYDADE
+592 MAYDADE
-599 DTTATEAQVEELD
+599 DTTETEARVEELD
-612 LEIERNERSLKQALV
+612 VEIEQNERFLKQALV
-627 TAGVTSPA
+627 AAGITNPT
-635 MFEDLPDS
+635 MFNDLPDP

-649 PSDPTEKATSAKIT
+649 PSDPSEKTTSAKVT

-679 VVKQTQAVAA
+679 VVKQTQPLAA
-689 APRQQQRFEGLAG
+689 APRQQPRPAALEG
-702 RSEVVK
+702 RSGAVK
-708 PPVPQSRYEEPRS
+708 PPVPQFWRDEPRS
-721 SRKTGSHSTFKSPYA
+721 SRNTGSSSISKTSFA
-736 AQDDLDMEDLLDDD
+736 VQDDLDMEDLLDDD
-750 DDLWAQPYH
+750 EDLWEQPFH
-759 SDARAHALSSVRG
+759 SHAKAHIPSTVRN
-772 TAAMKSKSPAKHKVR
+772 TAALKSKSPARIKPR

-811 AEDFEQRQSSIGG
+811 AEDFEQRQSSIESRG
-824 PSNPRARSV
+824 NLRARSV
-833 LSETSG
+833 LSEASG
-839 NTSSTT
+839 NAS
-845 ARVKATSKKPVKP
+845 AAGRVKATSKKPVKQ

-865 PELLKFSWSSDLLR
+865 QELLKFPWSGDLLR

-984 EHHVQLLYVTPEML
+984 EHHVQLLYVTPEMIN
-998 SKSAA
+998 KSAA
-1003 FGSGLMT
+1003 FTNGLKT

-1045 RRKYPGVP
+1045 RRNYPGVP

-1110 ERFAGKTGIVY
+1110 ERFSGKTGIVY

-1188 HHYIPKSLEGYY
+1188 HHYLPKSLEGYY

-1234 DGSRQQKERQKEM
+1234 DGNRQQKERQKEM

-1270 GETFSRDKCE
+1270 GESFSRDKCE

-1291 FEVADRTKYAR
+1291 FEVADRTKYAV

-1325 TKKADGDEE
+1325 TKKPDGDEE

-1371 GGIAIQYFILGGEAA
+1371 GGIAIQYFIVGFP
-1386 SFLSGGR
+1386 SRF
-1393 KLEVVVRT
+1393 VRH
-1401 SGDKNAPAKATK
+1401 NA
-1413 KKTTKGRAAIDAH
+1413 
-1426 EELARP
+1426 
-1432 ASTLVSSPVRRGAGK
+1432 
-1447 SRKGKTVATFF
+1447 
-1458 DEEAIA
+1458 
-1464 EDDEHN
+1464 
-1470 DLEHEPALHYNGYEQ
+1470 Y
-1485 DDFCVPDDEDD
+1485 
-1496 YFEPVRKT
+1496 
-1504 AIKSG
+1504 
-1509 RQRTLEELGPP
+1509 
-1520 ISRMADGDTL
+1520 
-1530 DDVHEVIVTA
+1530 
-1540 FLEEAKNVEERVRN
+1540 
-1554 NKGFRRPLFTEAQL
+1554 
-1568 RLMAVRWTTTVDQM
+1568 
-1582 RRIPGIKSE
+1582 
-1591 HVDKFGA
+1591 
-1598 KFIPVVKQFH
+1598 
-1608 ENYREMMG
+1608 
-1616 QGNDGAM
+1616 
-1623 ATIPGTAGPSAP
+1623 
-1635 RRAAEPQSDI
+1635 
-1645 IDLVSDDDDEED
+1645 
-1657 DDYEDPGVPSKYFG
+1657 
-1671 GPGAAGADDPIQSQ
+1671 
-1685 LDTWSERYAATS
+1685 
-1697 QMDDSGPVSRG
+1697 
-1708 RSTSKRGGGSKKNF
+1708 
-1722 YRKGGG
+1722 
-1728 GGSSSR
+1728 
-1734 GGGARSYGGVSK
+1734 
-1746 GKGRRTSGGSSK
+1746 
-1758 AGASSR
+1758 
-1764 GGGSRSG
+1764 
-1771 AGGRGG
+1771 
-1777 GGSGIAVMPF
+1777 

>member
-1 MTKNNLKDQLA
+1 MTKNNLKDHLA

-27 LPTAPDSFESSRSFA
+27 LPTAHDAFDTSRSFA
-42 SLSSLPSSGEPNARV
+42 SLSSLPSSGEPNARL
-57 PARAPA
+57 PASAPA
-63 ASSSLA
+63 ASSAST
-69 VEAPQIDLTIDE
+69 VEAPQIDLTIDD
-81 DSLAETALDDITTG
+81 DSLAGIAVEDFTTG
-95 HGQEHGMARLT
+95 NVQEQGMARLT
-106 AKSTRKPSL
+106 TKSTRKPSL

-123 TPAPSTTGG
+123 TPAASTTGG
-132 GLYYQAYTASLSK
+132 GRLHQAYTASLSK
-145 DEQQHAPSIS
+145 DEQLNTPATS
-155 KRSTTSAAR
+155 KRSSASATR
-164 PSINRPSRPTPW
+164 PSINRPSRPAPW
-176 TATGGIPEEDDDGFH
+176 TASQDIPEEDDDGFH
-191 DLTKVETS
+191 DLTKVETA
-199 NPDVTDAF
+199 NPDATDSTDCTF
-207 LWPEDHTLGPEPA
+207 GEPVLLWTEDHALRPA
-220 LTPRGR
+220 PVLTPRGR

-236 SPRRKRPVEP
+236 SPSRKRPVEP

-273 GSQSARRSPPKPHLA
+273 GSQPKWSPPKPQLA
-288 SPDGTILTQLT
+288 SPDGTILTQRT

-320 TPSRVGPQ
+320 TPSRVGSQ
-328 SVAKSES
+328 SIAKAES
-335 PFEVEV
+335 PFEVESA
-341 VEQTSRP
+341 EQALRA
-348 ARRLSPGSPMR
+348 ARRPSPCGPMK
-359 TDPKQPLQSPVGR
+359 TDPNQRLQSPVGKDE
-372 GEFSDD
+372 EFSDD

-410 RKNSHVPLIN
+410 RKSSHVPLIN
-420 DTAIPIS
+420 DAVIPIA
-427 KQEHVPFQAKQ
+427 KQEHVPNGAKQ
-438 ETPIEN
+438 ETPVEN
-444 NSKPGSERMRPSQ
+444 GSKSGLERRRPSQ
-457 APEGDVVIR
+457 APESEVVIR
-466 SSQPVAQADAMDL
+466 SSQPLAQADAMDI
-479 DRSADEHKPA
+479 DETTDGQKQA
-489 DVAVRTDPHSSE
+489 RVAARTDPHSSE
-501 TDGATLVM
+501 TDGATLIM
-509 DLFLEKP
+509 DLFLDNA
-516 HILWFLKKMNDE
+516 HILRHLTKLVNE
-528 KTAKNSADFGRS
+528 KLAKNSADFARS

-550 LQVKR
+550 LQVKK

-560 SKQKKALSDLKACHE
+560 LKEKKALSDLKASHE
-575 AYKVLLAQKE
+575 ACKVLLAQKE

-599 DTTATEAQVEELD
+599 DTTETEAQVEELD
-612 LEIERNERSLKQALV
+612 LEIEQIERGLKQALV
-627 TAGVTSPA
+627 TAGVTKPA
-635 MFEDLPDS
+635 MFEDLPD
-643 PPEEPE
+643 PPTEEPE
-649 PSDPTEKATSAKIT
+649 PSDPTDKATSAKVT
-663 PSSSRDTTVIP
+663 PSSSRDTTSIP

-679 VVKQTQAVAA
+679 IVKQTQPVAA
-689 APRQQQRFEGLAG
+689 APRQQPRLARLRG
-702 RSEVVK
+702 PSEAVK
-708 PPVPQSRYEEPRS
+708 PPVPQLRHEGQRS
-721 SRKTGSHSTFKSPYA
+721 SRNLGSNSVSKPSYA
-736 AQDDLDMEDLLDDD
+736 AQDVLEMEDFLDDD
-750 DDLWAQPYH
+750 EDLWAQPYH
-759 SDARAHALSSVRG
+759 SDARAHVPSSVRG
-772 TAAMKSKSPAKHKVR
+772 TAALKSKSPARSKLR

-811 AEDFEQRQSSIGG
+811 AEDFEQRQSSIESR
-824 PSNPRARSV
+824 SNPRARSV

-839 NTSSTT
+839 NTSST
-845 ARVKATSKKPVKP
+845 ARVKATSKKPVKQ

-865 PELLKFSWSSDLLR
+865 QELLKFPWSGDLLR

-998 SKSAA
+998 NKSTA
-1003 FGSGLMT
+1003 FNNGLMT

-1121 TLSRKQTENI
+1121 TLSRKQTESI

-1188 HHYIPKSLEGYY
+1188 HHYLPKSLEGYY

-1234 DGSRQQKERQKEM
+1234 DGNRQQKERQKEM

-1270 GETFSRDKCE
+1270 GESFSRDKCE

-1291 FEVADRTKYAR
+1291 FEVADRTKYAV

-1325 TKKADGDEE
+1325 TKKPDGDEDA
-1334 GQSFHGIARHLK
+1334 QSFHGIARHLK

-1371 GGIAIQYFILGGEAA
+1371 GGIAIQYFIV
-1386 SFLSGGR
+1386 SFHR
-1393 KLEVVVRT
+1393 KPIWRDSCLPIYSLVARQLVSCLEV
-1401 SGDKNAPAKATK
+1401 
-1413 KKTTKGRAAIDAH
+1413 
-1426 EELARP
+1426 
-1432 ASTLVSSPVRRGAGK
+1432 
-1447 SRKGKTVATFF
+1447 
-1458 DEEAIA
+1458 
-1464 EDDEHN
+1464 
-1470 DLEHEPALHYNGYEQ
+1470 
-1485 DDFCVPDDEDD
+1485 
-1496 YFEPVRKT
+1496 
-1504 AIKSG
+1504 
-1509 RQRTLEELGPP
+1509 
-1520 ISRMADGDTL
+1520 
-1530 DDVHEVIVTA
+1530 
-1540 FLEEAKNVEERVRN
+1540 
-1554 NKGFRRPLFTEAQL
+1554 
-1568 RLMAVRWTTTVDQM
+1568 
-1582 RRIPGIKSE
+1582 
-1591 HVDKFGA
+1591 
-1598 KFIPVVKQFH
+1598 
-1608 ENYREMMG
+1608 
-1616 QGNDGAM
+1616 
-1623 ATIPGTAGPSAP
+1623 
-1635 RRAAEPQSDI
+1635 
-1645 IDLVSDDDDEED
+1645 
-1657 DDYEDPGVPSKYFG
+1657 G
-1671 GPGAAGADDPIQSQ
+1671 G
-1685 LDTWSERYAATS
+1685 L
-1697 QMDDSGPVSRG
+1697 
-1708 RSTSKRGGGSKKNF
+1708 K
-1722 YRKGGG
+1722 
-1728 GGSSSR
+1728 
-1734 GGGARSYGGVSK
+1734 
-1746 GKGRRTSGGSSK
+1746 
-1758 AGASSR
+1758 
-1764 GGGSRSG
+1764 
-1771 AGGRGG
+1771 
-1777 GGSGIAVMPF
+1777 

>member
-1 MTKNNLKDQLA
+1 MGVTCDAYPCRVPGCSFWRVGRSCSSTPPKHIAYSRQAWGFQCHSKRVSPLHDPQIDLDEPIHNPFRNHQYDTIHETARKRHRAFPTEGPNGSCNASDLQVQFGSMTKNNLKEHLA

-17 LQLSTPVGPS
+17 LQLSTPVGLS
-27 LPTAPDSFESSRSFA
+27 LPAAHEAFEISRSSA
-42 SLSSLPSSGEPNARV
+42 SLSSQPSAGVPNARLPV
-57 PARAPA
+57 PTPA
-63 ASSSLA
+63 ASSSGT
-69 VEAPQIDLTIDE
+69 VSAPQIDLTIDD
-81 DSLAETALDDITTG
+81 DSLAEIALGDITTG
-95 HGQEHGMARLT
+95 HGQEQGMARLNT
-106 AKSTRKPSL
+106 KSTRKPSL

-123 TPAPSTTGG
+123 TPVASTTGG
-132 GLYYQAYTASLSK
+132 GRLHQAYAASLSK
-145 DEQQHAPSIS
+145 DDVQGPSTIAKRLGASTAPSSIS
-155 KRSTTSAAR
+155 RLSRSAPRNLAQE
-164 PSINRPSRPTPW
+164 
-176 TATGGIPEEDDDGFH
+176 IPEEDDEGFL
-191 DLTKVETS
+191 DLTRVDTS
-199 NPDVTDAF
+199 NPDATDSTVSTF
-207 LWPEDHTLGPEPA
+207 GEPVLLWTEDHALRPEPL

-236 SPRRKRPVEP
+236 SPKSKQALKA

-273 GSQSARRSPPKPHLA
+273 GFQSAKRSPPKLQVA
-288 SPDGTILTQLT
+288 APDDTILSQRT

-308 TRIRRPSSSMGQ
+308 TRFRRPTSSTGQ
-320 TPSRVGPQ
+320 TPSRSGPQ
-328 SVAKSES
+328 SVTKAKSPFGLGSADLSS
-335 PFEVEV
+335 PSA
-341 VEQTSRP
+341 TRSK
-348 ARRLSPGSPMR
+348 AWSPKK
-359 TDPKQPLQSPVGR
+359 TDPKQRAQSPMGK
-372 GEFSDD
+372 GEEWSDGD
-378 GFAWSSSPQVSRRR
+378 GFEWSPSPQMSRRR
-392 GRGDIIMDS
+392 RPEDIIMDS
-401 DDEFQTPPS
+401 DDDFQTPQS
-410 RKNSHVPLIN
+410 RKVSDV
-420 DTAIPIS
+420 AF
-427 KQEHVPFQAKQ
+427 VAGAAG
-438 ETPIEN
+438 
-444 NSKPGSERMRPSQ
+444 PGSEQEQIPNTATKEKSNTTGPGSSSERGPLQS
-457 APEGDVVIR
+457 APETEVVLG
-466 SSQPVAQADAMDL
+466 SSQSLAQPDDMNIDDL
-479 DRSADEHKPA
+479 VDRQKPTDSAPEKDF
-489 DVAVRTDPHSSE
+489 HSSD
-501 TDGATLVM
+501 TDGAALIM

-516 HILWFLKKMNDE
+516 HILRVLTKLVNE
-528 KTAKNSADFGRS
+528 KLAKNSSDFGRS

-550 LQVKR
+550 MQVKK

-560 SKQKKALSDLKACHE
+560 VKEKKALSDLKSSHE
-575 AYKVLLAQKE
+575 VHKHLITQKE

-592 MMYDADE
+592 MAYDADE
-599 DTTATEAQVEELD
+599 DTTETEARVEELD
-612 LEIERNERSLKQALV
+612 IEIEQNERGLKQALV
-627 TAGVTSPA
+627 AAGITKLD
-635 MFEDLPDS
+635 MFQDLQD
-643 PPEEPE
+643 PPLEEPQ
-649 PSDPTEKATSAKIT
+649 PSDPSVKTNSAGIT
-663 PSSSRDTTVIP
+663 PSSSRDTTLIP

-679 VVKQTQAVAA
+679 VARQIQPLAA
-689 APRQQQRFEGLAG
+689 APRQQPRVVSLGG

-708 PPVPQSRYEEPRS
+708 PAVPHFPHEKPRS
-721 SRKTGSHSTFKSPYA
+721 TRTVGGNSIPKPPYA
-736 AQDDLDMEDLLDDD
+736 PHDDLDMEDLLDDD
-750 DDLWAQPYH
+750 EDLWEQPYNSNFRTH
-759 SDARAHALSSVRG
+759 VPSSVRG
-772 TAAMKSKSPAKHKVR
+772 TAALKSRSPATKLR

-811 AEDFEQRQSSIGG
+811 AEDFEQRQSSIESR
-824 PSNPRARSV
+824 SNLRARSI

-839 NTSSTT
+839 NAASA
-845 ARVKATSKKPVKP
+845 ARVKATSKKLVKQ

-865 PELLKFSWSSDLLR
+865 QDLLKFPWSSDLLR

-955 RGIVAKAFSGDTDRR
+955 RGIAAKAFSGDTDRR

-984 EHHVQLLYVTPEML
+984 EHHVQLLYVTPEMIN
-998 SKSAA
+998 KSAA
-1003 FGSGLMT
+1003 FNNGLMA

-1045 RRKYPGVP
+1045 RRNYPGVP

-1110 ERFAGKTGIVY
+1110 DRFPGKTGIVY

-1188 HHYIPKSLEGYY
+1188 HHYLPKSLEGYY

-1211 PSDCI
+1211 PSDCV

-1234 DGSRQQKERQKEM
+1234 DGNRGQKERQKEM

-1270 GETFSRDKCE
+1270 GESFARDKCE

-1291 FEVADRTKYAR
+1291 FEVADRTKYAV

-1325 TKKADGDEE
+1325 AKKPDEDEE
-1334 GQSFHGIARHLK
+1334 AQSFHGMARHLK

-1371 GGIAIQYFILGGEAA
+1371 GGIAIQYFIVG
-1386 SFLSGGR
+1386 FLR
-1393 KLEVVVRT
+1393 
-1401 SGDKNAPAKATK
+1401 
-1413 KKTTKGRAAIDAH
+1413 
-1426 EELARP
+1426 
-1432 ASTLVSSPVRRGAGK
+1432 
-1447 SRKGKTVATFF
+1447 
-1458 DEEAIA
+1458 
-1464 EDDEHN
+1464 
-1470 DLEHEPALHYNGYEQ
+1470 
-1485 DDFCVPDDEDD
+1485 
-1496 YFEPVRKT
+1496 
-1504 AIKSG
+1504 
-1509 RQRTLEELGPP
+1509 
-1520 ISRMADGDTL
+1520 
-1530 DDVHEVIVTA
+1530 
-1540 FLEEAKNVEERVRN
+1540 
-1554 NKGFRRPLFTEAQL
+1554 
-1568 RLMAVRWTTTVDQM
+1568 
-1582 RRIPGIKSE
+1582 
-1591 HVDKFGA
+1591 
-1598 KFIPVVKQFH
+1598 
-1608 ENYREMMG
+1608 
-1616 QGNDGAM
+1616 
-1623 ATIPGTAGPSAP
+1623 
-1635 RRAAEPQSDI
+1635 RRAGVMNT
-1645 IDLVSDDDDEED
+1645 DLL
-1657 DDYEDPGVPSKYFG
+1657 P
-1671 GPGAAGADDPIQSQ
+1671 A
-1685 LDTWSERYAATS
+1685 R
-1697 QMDDSGPVSRG
+1697 SRG
-1708 RSTSKRGGGSKKNF
+1708 S
-1722 YRKGGG
+1722 
-1728 GGSSSR
+1728 
-1734 GGGARSYGGVSK
+1734 
-1746 GKGRRTSGGSSK
+1746 
-1758 AGASSR
+1758 
-1764 GGGSRSG
+1764 
-1771 AGGRGG
+1771 
-1777 GGSGIAVMPF
+1777 

>member
-1 MTKNNLKDQLA
+1 MTKNNLKDHLA

-27 LPTAPDSFESSRSFA
+27 LPTAHDAFENSRSFA
-42 SLSSLPSSGEPNARV
+42 STSSLPSSGEPNGRV
-57 PARAPA
+57 PGPAPA
-63 ASSSLA
+63 ASSSST
-69 VEAPQIDLTIDE
+69 VEAPSIDLTIDVDSVAEITLE
-81 DSLAETALDDITTG
+81 DIING
-95 HGQEHGMARLT
+95 NRNGNRQEQGMARLA

-123 TPAPSTTGG
+123 TPAPSTAGG
-132 GLYYQAYTASLSK
+132 GRYYQAYTASLTR
-145 DEQQHAPSIS
+145 DEQQNTPATS

-164 PSINRPSRPTPW
+164 PSINRPSRPAPW
-176 TATGGIPEEDDDGFH
+176 TATEGIPEEDDDGFL
-191 DLTKVETS
+191 DLTRVETA
-199 NPDVTDAF
+199 NPDATESTDCTF
-207 LWPEDHTLGPEPA
+207 GETDLLWMEDHALGPEPV

-236 SPRRKRPVEP
+236 SPRRKEPAEP

-260 DMMTPAMV
+260 DLMTPAMV

-273 GSQSARRSPPKPHLA
+273 GTQSARRSPPKPQLA
-288 SPDGTILTQLT
+288 SPDGTILTQRT

-308 TRIRRPSSSMGQ
+308 TRIHRPSSSMGQ

-328 SVAKSES
+328 SVAKHES
-335 PFEVEV
+335 PSEVES
-341 VEQTSRP
+341 VEQTSQP
-348 ARRLSPGSPMR
+348 ARRPSPGSPMR
-359 TDPKQPLQSPVGR
+359 TDPKPRPQSPVGKDE
-372 GEFSDD
+372 EFSDD
-378 GFAWSSSPQVSRRR
+378 GFAWSPSPQVSHRR

-420 DTAIPIS
+420 DAAIPIS
-427 KQEHVPFQAKQ
+427 KQEHILIEAKQ
-438 ETPIEN
+438 ELPVEN
-444 NSKPGSERMRPSQ
+444 RYRSGSETKQPSQ
-457 APEGDVVIR
+457 APEGEFVIR
-466 SSQPVAQADAMDL
+466 SSQVVAQTDAMDIDDPT
-479 DRSADEHKPA
+479 DRRKPA
-489 DVAVRTDPHSSE
+489 GVTMRIDPHSSE
-501 TDGATLVM
+501 TDGATLIM

-516 HILWFLKKMNDE
+516 HIMRILTKTVNE
-528 KTAKNSADFGRS
+528 KLAKNSADFARS

-550 LQVKR
+550 LQVKK

-560 SKQKKALSDLKACHE
+560 LKDKKALSDLKASHE
-575 AYKVLLAQKE
+575 AYKVIVEEKE

-599 DTTATEAQVEELD
+599 DTTETEARVEVLD
-612 LEIERNERSLKQALV
+612 LEIEQKERSLKQALV
-627 TAGVTSPA
+627 TAGVTNPA
-635 MFEDLPDS
+635 MFEGLPDP

-649 PSDPTEKATSAKIT
+649 PSDPTNKASSARVT
-663 PSSSRDTTVIP
+663 PSSSRDPTVIP

-679 VVKQTQAVAA
+679 VVKQTQPVAA
-689 APRQQQRFEGLAG
+689 APGEQQRLARLGG

-708 PPVPQSRYEEPRS
+708 PPVPHFRHEEPPS
-721 SRKTGSHSTFKSPYA
+721 SRKTGSHVISKHHLA
-736 AQDDLDMEDLLDDD
+736 AQDDIDMDDLLDDD
-750 DDLWAQPYH
+750 EDLWAQPFQ
-759 SDARAHALSSVRG
+759 SDTRAHVPSSTRG
-772 TAAMKSKSPAKHKVR
+772 TAALRSKSPAKLKVR

-811 AEDFEQRQSSIGG
+811 AEDFEQRQSSTESR
-824 PSNPRARSV
+824 SNPRARSV

-839 NTSSTT
+839 NNYGT

-858 VPKPKIP
+858 VPKPKIR
-865 PELLKFSWSSDLLR
+865 PELLNFPWSSDLLR

-970 EKDDILQSFKLRNP
+970 EKDNILQSFQLRNP

-998 SKSAA
+998 NKSSA
-1003 FGSGLMT
+1003 FNNGLMT

-1045 RRKYPGVP
+1045 RGKYPGVP

-1147 ALQTEEKT
+1147 ALQTEEKA

-1188 HHYIPKSLEGYY
+1188 HHYLPKSLEGYY

-1291 FEVADRTKYAR
+1291 FEVADRTKYAV

-1325 TKKADGDEE
+1325 TKKPDGDEE

-1371 GGIAIQYFILGGEAA
+1371 GGIAIQYFIV
-1386 SFLSGGR
+1386 SF
-1393 KLEVVVRT
+1393 
-1401 SGDKNAPAKATK
+1401 
-1413 KKTTKGRAAIDAH
+1413 H
-1426 EELARP
+1426 HRP
-1432 ASTLVSSPVRRGAGK
+1432 
-1447 SRKGKTVATFF
+1447 
-1458 DEEAIA
+1458 IW
-1464 EDDEHN
+1464 HN
-1470 DLEHEPALHYNGYEQ
+1470 
-1485 DDFCVPDDEDD
+1485 
-1496 YFEPVRKT
+1496 
-1504 AIKSG
+1504 
-1509 RQRTLEELGPP
+1509 
-1520 ISRMADGDTL
+1520 
-1530 DDVHEVIVTA
+1530 
-1540 FLEEAKNVEERVRN
+1540 
-1554 NKGFRRPLFTEAQL
+1554 
-1568 RLMAVRWTTTVDQM
+1568 
-1582 RRIPGIKSE
+1582 
-1591 HVDKFGA
+1591 
-1598 KFIPVVKQFH
+1598 
-1608 ENYREMMG
+1608 
-1616 QGNDGAM
+1616 
-1623 ATIPGTAGPSAP
+1623 
-1635 RRAAEPQSDI
+1635 
-1645 IDLVSDDDDEED
+1645 
-1657 DDYEDPGVPSKYFG
+1657 
-1671 GPGAAGADDPIQSQ
+1671 
-1685 LDTWSERYAATS
+1685 
-1697 QMDDSGPVSRG
+1697 
-1708 RSTSKRGGGSKKNF
+1708 
-1722 YRKGGG
+1722 
-1728 GGSSSR
+1728 
-1734 GGGARSYGGVSK
+1734 SY
-1746 GKGRRTSGGSSK
+1746 
-1758 AGASSR
+1758 
-1764 GGGSRSG
+1764 
-1771 AGGRGG
+1771 
-1777 GGSGIAVMPF
+1777 

>member
-1 MTKNNLKDQLA
+1 MTKNNLKDHLA

-17 LQLSTPVGPS
+17 LQLSIPVGPS
-27 LPTAPDSFESSRSFA
+27 LPAAHDAFDNSRSFA
-42 SLSSLPSSGEPNARV
+42 SLSTQSSIGDSSARLPA
-57 PARAPA
+57 PAPAPA
-63 ASSSLA
+63 ASSSGTI
-69 VEAPQIDLTIDE
+69 EAAQIDLTLDD
-81 DSLAETALDDITTG
+81 DSLAEIALEDFTAG
-95 HGQEHGMARLT
+95 RGQEQGMARLT

-123 TPAPSTTGG
+123 TPAASTTGG
-132 GLYYQAYTASLSK
+132 GRLHQAYTASLAK
-145 DEQQHAPSIS
+145 DDGHRAPTTAKRSNSSAAPS
-155 KRSTTSAAR
+155 ST
-164 PSINRPSRPTPW
+164 NRLSRPAPW
-176 TATGGIPEEDDDGFH
+176 GATQDIPEEDEDGFH
-191 DLTKVETS
+191 DLTKMDS
-199 NPDVTDAF
+199 GNPDVTDSTVCTF
-207 LWPEDHTLGPEPA
+207 GEPVLLWTEDHALRPEPI
-220 LTPRGR
+220 LTPRGK
-226 KRKSGEMTKA
+226 KRKSGQMTKA
-236 SPRRKRPVEP
+236 SPKKNQAVEP
-246 EDDEYP
+246 DDDEYP

-273 GSQSARRSPPKPHLA
+273 GIQSAKRSPSKLQLA
-288 SPDGTILTQLT
+288 SPDATILTQRT

-308 TRIRRPSSSMGQ
+308 TRIQRPSSSVGQ
-320 TPSRVGPQ
+320 TPSRSGPQ
-328 SVAKSES
+328 RITKAES
-335 PFEVEV
+335 PFEVEPV
-341 VEQTSRP
+341 DTTSRP
-348 ARRLSPGSPMR
+348 ASRSNAS
-359 TDPKQPLQSPVGR
+359 SPVETNPIKRPHSPAGKNE
-372 GEFSDD
+372 EFSDD
-378 GFAWSSSPQVSRRR
+378 DMGFGWSPSPQVSRRR

-410 RKNSHVPLIN
+410 RKASHVPVL
-420 DTAIPIS
+420 DDAAISIS
-427 KQEHVPFQAKQ
+427 KQEDAPNVAKHDPTVENVPDSATKQ
-438 ETPIEN
+438 
-444 NSKPGSERMRPSQ
+444 RRPSPALQ
-457 APEGDVVIR
+457 SEVVLR
-466 SSQPVAQADAMDL
+466 SSQPLAQPDAMDI
-479 DRSADEHKPA
+479 DDSVGRQKSVGVTA
-489 DVAVRTDPHSSE
+489 RFDPHSSE
-501 TDGATLVM
+501 TDGATLIM
-509 DLFLEKP
+509 DMFLEKP
-516 HILWFLKKMNDE
+516 HILRSLAKLVNE
-528 KTAKNSADFGRS
+528 KLAKNSADFARS

-550 LQVKR
+550 AQVKK

-560 SKQKKALSDLKACHE
+560 LKEKKALSDLKACHE

-592 MMYDADE
+592 MAYDADE
-599 DTTATEAQVEELD
+599 DTTETEARVEELD
-612 LEIERNERSLKQALV
+612 VEIEQSERTLKQALV
-627 TAGVTSPA
+627 AAGITNPT
-635 MFEDLPDS
+635 MFNDLPDP

-649 PSDPTEKATSAKIT
+649 PSDPSEKATSAKIT
-663 PSSSRDTTVIP
+663 PSSSRDTTMIP

-679 VVKQTQAVAA
+679 VVKQTQPLAA
-689 APRQQQRFEGLAG
+689 APRQQPRPADLEG
-702 RSEVVK
+702 RSGVVK
-708 PPVPQSRYEEPRS
+708 PPVPQFRREEPRS
-721 SRKTGSHSTFKSPYA
+721 SRNAGSNSISKTSFA
-736 AQDDLDMEDLLDDD
+736 VQDDLDMEDLLDDD
-750 DDLWAQPYH
+750 EDLWEQPFH
-759 SDARAHALSSVRG
+759 SNAKAHIPSTVRS
-772 TAAMKSKSPAKHKVR
+772 TAALKSKSPARIKPR

-811 AEDFEQRQSSIGG
+811 AEDFEQRQSSIESR
-824 PSNPRARSV
+824 SNLRARSV
-833 LSETSG
+833 LSEASG
-839 NTSSTT
+839 NAS
-845 ARVKATSKKPVKP
+845 AAGRVKATSKKPIKQ

-865 PELLKFSWSSDLLR
+865 QELLKFPWSGDLLR

-984 EHHVQLLYVTPEML
+984 EHHVQLLYVTPEMIN
-998 SKSAA
+998 KSTA
-1003 FGSGLMT
+1003 FNNGLMT

-1045 RRKYPGVP
+1045 RRNYPGVP

-1110 ERFAGKTGIVY
+1110 ERFPGKTGIVY

-1147 ALQTEEKT
+1147 ALQTEEKA

-1188 HHYIPKSLEGYY
+1188 HHYLPKSLEGYY

-1234 DGSRQQKERQKEM
+1234 DGNRQQKERQKEM

-1270 GETFSRDKCE
+1270 GESFSRDKCE

-1291 FEVADRTKYAR
+1291 FEVADRTKYAV

-1325 TKKADGDEE
+1325 TKKPDGDEE

-1371 GGIAIQYFILGGEAA
+1371 GGIAIQYFIVGL
-1386 SFLSGGR
+1386 
-1393 KLEVVVRT
+1393 
-1401 SGDKNAPAKATK
+1401 
-1413 KKTTKGRAAIDAH
+1413 
-1426 EELARP
+1426 
-1432 ASTLVSSPVRRGAGK
+1432 
-1447 SRKGKTVATFF
+1447 
-1458 DEEAIA
+1458 
-1464 EDDEHN
+1464 
-1470 DLEHEPALHYNGYEQ
+1470 
-1485 DDFCVPDDEDD
+1485 
-1496 YFEPVRKT
+1496 
-1504 AIKSG
+1504 
-1509 RQRTLEELGPP
+1509 
-1520 ISRMADGDTL
+1520 
-1530 DDVHEVIVTA
+1530 
-1540 FLEEAKNVEERVRN
+1540 
-1554 NKGFRRPLFTEAQL
+1554 
-1568 RLMAVRWTTTVDQM
+1568 
-1582 RRIPGIKSE
+1582 
-1591 HVDKFGA
+1591 
-1598 KFIPVVKQFH
+1598 
-1608 ENYREMMG
+1608 
-1616 QGNDGAM
+1616 
-1623 ATIPGTAGPSAP
+1623 
-1635 RRAAEPQSDI
+1635 
-1645 IDLVSDDDDEED
+1645 
-1657 DDYEDPGVPSKYFG
+1657 
-1671 GPGAAGADDPIQSQ
+1671 
-1685 LDTWSERYAATS
+1685 
-1697 QMDDSGPVSRG
+1697 
-1708 RSTSKRGGGSKKNF
+1708 
-1722 YRKGGG
+1722 
-1728 GGSSSR
+1728 SSR
-1734 GGGARSYGGVSK
+1734 FIWYDK
-1746 GKGRRTSGGSSK
+1746 C
-1758 AGASSR
+1758 
-1764 GGGSRSG
+1764 
-1771 AGGRGG
+1771 
-1777 GGSGIAVMPF
+1777 

>member
-1 MTKNNLKDQLA
+1 MTKNNLKDHLA

-17 LQLSTPVGPS
+17 LQLSNP
-27 LPTAPDSFESSRSFA
+27 PTAGEA
-42 SLSSLPSSGEPNARV
+42 SARLRT
-57 PARAPA
+57 PTPT
-63 ASSSLA
+63 ASSSRT
-69 VEAPQIDLTIDE
+69 VPAPQIDLTIDD
-81 DSLAETALDDITTG
+81 DSLAEISLEDLTTG
-95 HGQEHGMARLT
+95 HRQEQGMARLNT
-106 AKSTRKPSL
+106 KSTRKPSL

-123 TPAPSTTGG
+123 TPAASTTGG
-132 GLYYQAYTASLSK
+132 GRLHQAYTASLNK
-145 DEQQHAPSIS
+145 DDRQKAP
-155 KRSTTSAAR
+155 TTAKR
-164 PSINRPSRPTPW
+164 PSMSTAQSSTSRLSRPTARDV
-176 TATGGIPEEDDDGFH
+176 TQEIPEEDDDGFH
-191 DLTKVETS
+191 DLTRVDTA
-199 NPDVTDAF
+199 NPDATDSTVCTF
-207 LWPEDHTLGPEPA
+207 GEPVLLWTEDHALRPEPL
-220 LTPRGR
+220 LTPRGK
-226 KRKSGEMTKA
+226 KRKSGEITKA
-236 SPRRKRPVEP
+236 SPKRTEAVKA

-268 KRRAA
+268 KRRTA
-273 GSQSARRSPPKPHLA
+273 GFQSAKRSPPKLQLDA
-288 SPDGTILTQLT
+288 PDATILTQRT

-308 TRIRRPSSSMGQ
+308 TRLHRPSSSVGQ
-320 TPSRVGPQ
+320 TPSRTG
-328 SVAKSES
+328 SRNIAKSES
-335 PFEVEV
+335 PSKVGSV
-341 VEQTSRP
+341 DPSSRS
-348 ARRLSPGSPMR
+348 ATRSKAHSPEK
-359 TDPKQPLQSPVGR
+359 TDPKRRPQSPVGKD
-372 GEFSDD
+372 EEWSDD
-378 GFAWSSSPQVSRRR
+378 ADFTWSPSPRVSRRR
-392 GRGDIIMDS
+392 GGGDIIMDS

-410 RKNSHVPLIN
+410 HKSPDAALVTGTEGS
-420 DTAIPIS
+420 DSEQEIPNRATEKES
-427 KQEHVPFQAKQ
+427 NKTGPKL
-438 ETPIEN
+438 
-444 NSKPGSERMRPSQ
+444 SSERQSLSSVLENQ
-457 APEGDVVIR
+457 VVPR
-466 SSQPVAQADAMDL
+466 SSASLVQPDDMDIDDL
-479 DRSADEHKPA
+479 VEQQKPTSIA
-489 DVAVRTDPHSSE
+489 AE
-501 TDGATLVM
+501 GATLIM
-509 DLFLEKP
+509 DMFLEKP
-516 HILWFLKKMNDE
+516 HILIRLTRLVNE
-528 KTAKNSADFGRS
+528 KLAKNSSEFARS

-550 LQVKR
+550 LQVKK

-560 SKQKKALSDLKACHE
+560 VKEKKALSDLKASHE
-575 AYKVLLAQKE
+575 AHKHLIGQKE
-585 DLVTQIG
+585 DLVTQIE
-592 MMYDADE
+592 MAYDADE
-599 DTTATEAQVEELD
+599 DTTETEARVEEMD
-612 LEIERNERSLKQALV
+612 REIEQSEQGLKQALV
-627 TAGVTSPA
+627 TAGITKPD
-635 MFEDLPDS
+635 MFHDLPDL
-643 PPEEPE
+643 PLEEPE
-649 PSDPTEKATSAKIT
+649 PSNPSAKASSAMAT
-663 PSSSRDTTVIP
+663 PSSSRDITLIP

-679 VVKQTQAVAA
+679 VVKKTQALAT
-689 APRQQQRFEGLAG
+689 APRQQPRVVSREG

-708 PPVPQSRYEEPRS
+708 PPVPHFPQQVPSS
-721 SRKTGSHSTFKSPYA
+721 SRNLGGSSVPKHIHAP
-736 AQDDLDMEDLLDDD
+736 QDDLDMEDLLDDD
-750 DDLWAQPYH
+750 EDLWVQPFRPH
-759 SDARAHALSSVRG
+759 ARSHVPSSARS
-772 TAAMKSKSPAKHKVR
+772 TAALKSRSPAKLKPR

-805 VAMAEE
+805 LAMAEE
-811 AEDFEQRQSSIGG
+811 AEDFEQGQSSVESR
-824 PSNPRARSV
+824 SNLRSRSI

-839 NTSSTT
+839 NAIST
-845 ARVKATSKKPVKP
+845 ARIKATSKKPVKQ

-865 PELLKFSWSSDLLR
+865 QELLKFPWSSDLLR

-984 EHHVQLLYVTPEML
+984 EHHVQLLYVTPEMIN
-998 SKSAA
+998 KSTA
-1003 FGSGLMT
+1003 FTNGLMT

-1045 RRKYPGVP
+1045 RRNYPGVP

-1098 KQPVERIADIIN
+1098 KQPVERIADIII
-1110 ERFAGKTGIVY
+1110 ERFPGKTGIVY

-1188 HHYIPKSLEGYY
+1188 HHYLPKSLEGYY

-1234 DGSRQQKERQKEM
+1234 DGNRQQKERQKEM

-1270 GETFSRDKCE
+1270 GESFSRDKCE

-1291 FEVADRTKYAR
+1291 FEVADRTKYAV

-1325 TKKADGDEE
+1325 TKKPDGDEDA
-1334 GQSFHGIARHLK
+1334 QSFHGIARHLK

-1371 GGIAIQYFILGGEAA
+1371 GGIAIQYFILGREAA

-1401 SGDKNAPAKATK
+1401 GGDKSVAAKATK
-1413 KKTTKGRAAIDAH
+1413 KKTTKRKSATEAN

-1432 ASTLVSSPVRRGAGK
+1432 ASTLVSSPVRRSAGK
-1447 SRKGKTVATFF
+1447 IRKGKAVASFF
-1458 DEEAIA
+1458 DDEAIA
-1464 EDDEHN
+1464 EGDES
-1470 DLEHEPALHYNGYEQ
+1470 DGLEPGAVLHYNGYEQ

-1496 YFEPVRKT
+1496 YFGPAQKT
-1504 AIKSG
+1504 ATRSR
-1509 RQRTLEELGPP
+1509 RQRTLDELGPP
-1520 ISRMADGDTL
+1520 ISKATDHDAL
-1530 DDVHEVIVTA
+1530 DDIHEFIVAA
-1540 FLEEAKNVEERVRN
+1540 FLDDAKKLEEQLRN
-1554 NKGFRRPLFTEAQL
+1554 SKGYRRPLFTEIQL
-1568 RLMAVRWTTTVDQM
+1568 RQMAITWTTTVDQM
-1582 RRIPGIKSE
+1582 RRIPGIKTE
-1591 HVDKFGA
+1591 NVDKFGT
-1598 KFIPVVKQFH
+1598 KFIPLVLQFYD
-1608 ENYREMMG
+1608 NYREMMG
-1616 QGNDGAM
+1616 QDDDGAM
-1623 ATIPGTAGPSAP
+1623 ATIPGTAGPSTS
-1635 RRAAEPQSDI
+1635 RRPTEPQSDI
-1645 IDLVSDDDDEED
+1645 IDLVTDDDDDQD

-1671 GPGAAGADDPIQSQ
+1671 GHDDPIKSQ
-1685 LDTWSERYAATS
+1685 LDSWTDRFTATT
-1697 QMDDSGPVSRG
+1697 QFDDSGPASRG
-1708 RSTSKRGGGSKKNF
+1708 RSTAKRGSQGGSKRNYF
-1722 YRKGGG
+1722 RKGGAG
-1728 GGSSSR
+1728 SR
-1734 GGGARSYGGVSK
+1734 GGSRSYSGVSK
-1746 GKGRRTSGGSSK
+1746 GKGRRSSGGSSK
-1758 AGASSR
+1758 AGASRGASR
-1764 GGGSRSG
+1764 PGR
-1771 AGGRGG
+1771 GGRGG
-1777 GGSGIAVMPF
+1777 SGSGIGVMPF

>member
-1 MTKNNLKDQLA
+1 MTKNNLKDHLA
-12 WLLGN
+12 WLLAN
-17 LQLSTPVGPS
+17 LQLSTPAGPS
-27 LPTAPDSFESSRSFA
+27 LPAAHDAFDNSRSFA
-42 SLSSLPSSGEPNARV
+42 SLSSQPSSGEANARL
-57 PARAPA
+57 PATAAA
-63 ASSSLA
+63 ASSSGT
-69 VEAPQIDLTIDE
+69 VEGAQIDLTLDD
-81 DSLAETALDDITTG
+81 DSLAEIVLEDFANG
-95 HGQEHGMARLT
+95 HGQEQGMARLT
-106 AKSTRKPSL
+106 TKSTRKPSL

-123 TPAPSTTGG
+123 TPAASTSGG
-132 GLYYQAYTASLSK
+132 GRLHQAYTASLAK
-145 DEQQHAPSIS
+145 DNEQRASTTA
-155 KRSTTSAAR
+155 KRSNTSTA
-164 PSINRPSRPTPW
+164 PTSTNRLGRSAPW
-176 TATGGIPEEDDDGFH
+176 GATEDIPEEDDDVIH
-191 DLTKVETS
+191 DLTGVDTA
-199 NPDVTDAF
+199 NPDVTDSTVYTF
-207 LWPEDHTLGPEPA
+207 GSPVLLWTEGHALRPEPI

-226 KRKSGEMTKA
+226 KRKSGQMTKA
-236 SPRRKRPVEP
+236 SPKRNQIVEP

-273 GSQSARRSPPKPHLA
+273 GCQSAKRSSPKHQLA
-288 SPDGTILTQLT
+288 SQDATIMTQRT
-299 VTQTVSTTE
+299 VTQTLSTTE
-308 TRIRRPSSSMGQ
+308 TRIQRPSSSIGQ
-320 TPSRVGPQ
+320 TPSRGGPEGI
-328 SVAKSES
+328 AKLES
-335 PFEVEV
+335 PFEVESV
-341 VEQTSRP
+341 DPTSRP
-348 ARRLSPGSPMR
+348 ATASKADSPMK
-359 TDPKQPLQSPVGR
+359 TDPTQRPQSPVGKVE
-372 GEFSDD
+372 EFSDD
-378 GFAWSSSPQVSRRR
+378 GMGFAWSPSPQMSRRR

-410 RKNSHVPLIN
+410 RKTSHVPFVN
-420 DTAIPIS
+420 DAAIPVS
-427 KQEHVPFQAKQ
+427 KEHVPDSPKR
-438 ETPIEN
+438 EPSVEN
-444 NSKPGSERMRPSQ
+444 GPESASKRPRPSL
-457 APEGDVVIR
+457 APETETVLR
-466 SSQPVAQADAMDL
+466 SSQPLAQPDAMDI
-479 DRSADEHKPA
+479 DDSVGKQKPA
-489 DVAVRTDPHSSE
+489 GVAAKMDPHSSE
-501 TDGATLVM
+501 TDGATLIM
-509 DLFLEKP
+509 DMFLEKP
-516 HILWFLKKMNDE
+516 HILRSRTKLVNE
-528 KTAKNSADFGRS
+528 KLAKNSADFARS

-550 LQVKR
+550 MQVKK

-560 SKQKKALSDLKACHE
+560 LKDKKALSDLKASHE
-575 AYKVLLAQKE
+575 AYKALLAQKE

-592 MMYDADE
+592 MAYDADE
-599 DTTATEAQVEELD
+599 DTTETEARVEELD
-612 LEIERNERSLKQALV
+612 GEIEQNERTLKQALV
-627 TAGVTSPA
+627 AAGITNPI
-635 MFEDLPDS
+635 MFNDLPDP

-649 PSDPTEKATSAKIT
+649 PSDPTEKATSAKVT
-663 PSSSRDTTVIP
+663 PSSSRDTTMIP

-679 VVKQTQAVAA
+679 VIKQTQALAA
-689 APRQQQRFEGLAG
+689 APRQQPRLASLDR

-708 PPVPQSRYEEPRS
+708 PPVPQFRHEAPRS
-721 SRKTGSHSTFKSPYA
+721 SRNAGSISTSKPSYA

-750 DDLWAQPYH
+750 DEDLWAQPHH
-759 SDARAHALSSVRG
+759 SHGRAHIPSSVRS
-772 TAAMKSKSPAKHKVR
+772 TAVLKSKSPARTKAR

-811 AEDFEQRQSSIGG
+811 AEDFEQRQSSIESR
-824 PSNPRARSV
+824 SNPRARSI
-833 LSETSG
+833 LSEASG
-839 NTSSTT
+839 NTSVP

-865 PELLKFSWSSDLLR
+865 QELLKFPWSGDLLR

-998 SKSAA
+998 SKSSA
-1003 FGSGLMT
+1003 FNSGLMT
-1010 LWRNKKLARLV
+1010 LWKNKKLARLV

-1110 ERFAGKTGIVY
+1110 ERFPGKTGIVY

-1147 ALQTEEKT
+1147 ALQTEEKA

-1188 HHYIPKSLEGYY
+1188 HHYLPKSLEGYY

-1234 DGSRQQKERQKEM
+1234 DGNRQQKERQKEM

-1291 FEVADRTKYAR
+1291 FEVADRTKYAV

-1308 MYHTR
+1308 MWHTR

-1325 TKKADGDEE
+1325 TKKPDGDEDS
-1334 GQSFHGIARHLK
+1334 QSFHGIARHLK

-1371 GGIAIQYFILGGEAA
+1371 GGIAIQYFIVG
-1386 SFLSGGR
+1386 S
-1393 KLEVVVRT
+1393 
-1401 SGDKNAPAKATK
+1401 
-1413 KKTTKGRAAIDAH
+1413 
-1426 EELARP
+1426 
-1432 ASTLVSSPVRRGAGK
+1432 
-1447 SRKGKTVATFF
+1447 
-1458 DEEAIA
+1458 
-1464 EDDEHN
+1464 
-1470 DLEHEPALHYNGYEQ
+1470 
-1485 DDFCVPDDEDD
+1485 
-1496 YFEPVRKT
+1496 
-1504 AIKSG
+1504 
-1509 RQRTLEELGPP
+1509 
-1520 ISRMADGDTL
+1520 
-1530 DDVHEVIVTA
+1530 
-1540 FLEEAKNVEERVRN
+1540 
-1554 NKGFRRPLFTEAQL
+1554 
-1568 RLMAVRWTTTVDQM
+1568 
-1582 RRIPGIKSE
+1582 
-1591 HVDKFGA
+1591 
-1598 KFIPVVKQFH
+1598 
-1608 ENYREMMG
+1608 
-1616 QGNDGAM
+1616 
-1623 ATIPGTAGPSAP
+1623 P
-1635 RRAAEPQSDI
+1635 RR
-1645 IDLVSDDDDEED
+1645 L
-1657 DDYEDPGVPSKYFG
+1657 
-1671 GPGAAGADDPIQSQ
+1671 
-1685 LDTWSERYAATS
+1685 TWH
-1697 QMDDSGPVSRG
+1697 DVC
-1708 RSTSKRGGGSKKNF
+1708 
-1722 YRKGGG
+1722 
-1728 GGSSSR
+1728 
-1734 GGGARSYGGVSK
+1734 
-1746 GKGRRTSGGSSK
+1746 
-1758 AGASSR
+1758 
-1764 GGGSRSG
+1764 
-1771 AGGRGG
+1771 
-1777 GGSGIAVMPF
+1777 

>member
-17 LQLSTPVGPS
+17 LQLSIPVGPS
-27 LPTAPDSFESSRSFA
+27 LPAAHDAFDNSRSFA
-42 SLSSLPSSGEPNARV
+42 SLSTQSSTGDSSARLPA
-57 PARAPA
+57 PAPAPA
-63 ASSSLA
+63 ASSSGTI
-69 VEAPQIDLTIDE
+69 EAAQIDLTLDD
-81 DSLAETALDDITTG
+81 DSLAEIALEDFTAG
-95 HGQEHGMARLT
+95 RGQEQGMARLT

-123 TPAPSTTGG
+123 TPAASTTGG
-132 GLYYQAYTASLSK
+132 GRLHQAYTASLAK
-145 DEQQHAPSIS
+145 DDGYRAPTTAKRSNSSAAPS
-155 KRSTTSAAR
+155 ST
-164 PSINRPSRPTPW
+164 NRLSRPVQW
-176 TATGGIPEEDDDGFH
+176 GATQDIPEEDEDGFH
-191 DLTKVETS
+191 DLTKMDS
-199 NPDVTDAF
+199 GNPDVTDSTVCTF
-207 LWPEDHTLGPEPA
+207 GEPVLLWTEDHALRPEPI
-220 LTPRGR
+220 LTPRGK
-226 KRKSGEMTKA
+226 KRKSGQMTKA
-236 SPRRKRPVEP
+236 SPKKNQAVEP
-246 EDDEYP
+246 DDDEYP

-273 GSQSARRSPPKPHLA
+273 GLQSAKRSPSKLQLA
-288 SPDGTILTQLT
+288 SPDATILTQRT

-308 TRIRRPSSSMGQ
+308 TRIQRPSSSVGQ
-320 TPSRVGPQ
+320 TPSRSGPQ
-328 SVAKSES
+328 RITKAES
-335 PFEVEV
+335 PFEVEPV
-341 VEQTSRP
+341 DTTSRP
-348 ARRLSPGSPMR
+348 ASRSKASSPMETNPIKR
-359 TDPKQPLQSPVGR
+359 PHSPAGKDE
-372 GEFSDD
+372 EFSDD
-378 GFAWSSSPQVSRRR
+378 DMGFGWSPSPQVSRRR

-410 RKNSHVPLIN
+410 RKASHVPVL
-420 DTAIPIS
+420 DDAAISIS
-427 KQEHVPFQAKQ
+427 KHEDAPNVAKHDPTVENVPDSATKQ
-438 ETPIEN
+438 
-444 NSKPGSERMRPSQ
+444 RRPSPVLQ
-457 APEGDVVIR
+457 SEVVLR
-466 SSQPVAQADAMDL
+466 SSQPLAQPDAMDI
-479 DRSADEHKPA
+479 DDSVGRQKSAGVTA
-489 DVAVRTDPHSSE
+489 RFDPHSSE
-501 TDGATLVM
+501 TDGATLIM
-509 DLFLEKP
+509 DMFLEKP
-516 HILWFLKKMNDE
+516 HILRSLAKLVNE
-528 KTAKNSADFGRS
+528 KLAKNSADFARS

-550 LQVKR
+550 AQVKK

-560 SKQKKALSDLKACHE
+560 LKEKKALSDLKACHE

-592 MMYDADE
+592 MAYDADE
-599 DTTATEAQVEELD
+599 DTTETEARVEELD
-612 LEIERNERSLKQALV
+612 VEIEQNERFLKQALV
-627 TAGVTSPA
+627 AAGITNPT
-635 MFEDLPDS
+635 MFNDLPDP

-649 PSDPTEKATSAKIT
+649 PSDPSEKATSAKIT
-663 PSSSRDTTVIP
+663 PSSSRDTTMIP

-679 VVKQTQAVAA
+679 VVKQTQPLAA
-689 APRQQQRFEGLAG
+689 APRQQPRPADLEG
-702 RSEVVK
+702 RSGVVK
-708 PPVPQSRYEEPRS
+708 PPVPQFRREEPRS
-721 SRKTGSHSTFKSPYA
+721 SRNTGSNSISKTSFA
-736 AQDDLDMEDLLDDD
+736 VQDDLDMEDLLDDD
-750 DDLWAQPYH
+750 EDLWEQPFH
-759 SDARAHALSSVRG
+759 SHAKAHIPSTVRS
-772 TAAMKSKSPAKHKVR
+772 TAALKSKSPARIKPR

-811 AEDFEQRQSSIGG
+811 AEDFEQRQSSIESR
-824 PSNPRARSV
+824 SNLRARSV
-833 LSETSG
+833 LSEASG
-839 NTSSTT
+839 NAS
-845 ARVKATSKKPVKP
+845 AAGRVKATSKKPIKQ

-865 PELLKFSWSSDLLR
+865 QELLKFPWSGDLLR

-984 EHHVQLLYVTPEML
+984 EHHVQLLYVTPEMIN
-998 SKSAA
+998 KSTA
-1003 FGSGLMT
+1003 FNNGLMT

-1045 RRKYPGVP
+1045 RRNYPGVP

-1110 ERFAGKTGIVY
+1110 ERFPGKTGIVY

-1147 ALQTEEKT
+1147 ALQTEEKA

-1188 HHYIPKSLEGYY
+1188 HHYLPKSLEGYY

-1234 DGSRQQKERQKEM
+1234 DGNRQQKERQKEM

-1291 FEVADRTKYAR
+1291 FEVADRTKYAV

-1325 TKKADGDEE
+1325 TKKPDGDEE

-1371 GGIAIQYFILGGEAA
+1371 GGIAIQYFI
-1386 SFLSGGR
+1386 
-1393 KLEVVVRT
+1393 V
-1401 SGDKNAPAKATK
+1401 
-1413 KKTTKGRAAIDAH
+1413 
-1426 EELARP
+1426 
-1432 ASTLVSSPVRRGAGK
+1432 
-1447 SRKGKTVATFF
+1447 
-1458 DEEAIA
+1458 
-1464 EDDEHN
+1464 
-1470 DLEHEPALHYNGYEQ
+1470 
-1485 DDFCVPDDEDD
+1485 
-1496 YFEPVRKT
+1496 
-1504 AIKSG
+1504 
-1509 RQRTLEELGPP
+1509 
-1520 ISRMADGDTL
+1520 
-1530 DDVHEVIVTA
+1530 
-1540 FLEEAKNVEERVRN
+1540 
-1554 NKGFRRPLFTEAQL
+1554 GF
-1568 RLMAVRWTTTVDQM
+1568 
-1582 RRIPGIKSE
+1582 
-1591 HVDKFGA
+1591 
-1598 KFIPVVKQFH
+1598 
-1608 ENYREMMG
+1608 
-1616 QGNDGAM
+1616 
-1623 ATIPGTAGPSAP
+1623 
-1635 RRAAEPQSDI
+1635 
-1645 IDLVSDDDDEED
+1645 
-1657 DDYEDPGVPSKYFG
+1657 
-1671 GPGAAGADDPIQSQ
+1671 
-1685 LDTWSERYAATS
+1685 
-1697 QMDDSGPVSRG
+1697 
-1708 RSTSKRGGGSKKNF
+1708 
-1722 YRKGGG
+1722 
-1728 GGSSSR
+1728 SSR
-1734 GGGARSYGGVSK
+1734 FIWYDK
-1746 GKGRRTSGGSSK
+1746 C
-1758 AGASSR
+1758 
-1764 GGGSRSG
+1764 
-1771 AGGRGG
+1771 
-1777 GGSGIAVMPF
+1777 

>member
-1 MTKNNLKDQLA
+1 MTKNNLKDHLA

-27 LPTAPDSFESSRSFA
+27 LPTAHDAFENSRSSA
-42 SLSSLPSSGEPNARV
+42 SLSSLPSSGEPNTRL
-57 PARAPA
+57 PAPAPA
-63 ASSSLA
+63 ASSSSI
-69 VEAPQIDLTIDE
+69 VEAPQIDLTIDD
-81 DSLAETALDDITTG
+81 DSLAEIALEDITTG
-95 HGQEHGMARLT
+95 HGQEQGMARLT
-106 AKSTRKPSL
+106 SKSTRKPSL

-123 TPAPSTTGG
+123 TPAASTTAGG
-132 GLYYQAYTASLSK
+132 RLHQAYTASLSR
-145 DEQQHAPSIS
+145 DEQHNAPATL
-155 KRSTTSAAR
+155 KGSTTSTAR
-164 PSINRPSRPTPW
+164 PSINRPSRPPLW
-176 TATGGIPEEDDDGFH
+176 TATQEIPEEDDDGFH
-191 DLTKVETS
+191 DLTRMEAA
-199 NPDVTDAF
+199 NPGVTESTDYTFGEPA
-207 LWPEDHTLGPEPA
+207 LPWTEDHALRPEPI

-236 SPRRKRPVEP
+236 SPKRKQPVEP

-252 DIADFLDD
+252 DIVDFLDD

-273 GSQSARRSPPKPHLA
+273 GSQSAKRSPPKPHLA
-288 SPDGTILTQLT
+288 SPDATILTQRT
-299 VTQTVSTTE
+299 VTQTVRTIE
-308 TRIRRPSSSMGQ
+308 TRIHRPSTSSGQ

-328 SVAKSES
+328 GIAKSES
-335 PFEVEV
+335 PFEVDS
-341 VEQTSRP
+341 VERTSRP
-348 ARRLSPGSPMR
+348 TRRPSPCSPMK
-359 TDPKQPLQSPVGR
+359 TDTKQLLQSPMGKDE
-372 GEFSDD
+372 EFSDD
-378 GFAWSSSPQVSRRR
+378 GIGFAWSPSPQVSRRH

-410 RKNSHVPLIN
+410 RKNSHVAFAA
-420 DTAIPIS
+420 DDATIS
-427 KQEHVPFQAKQ
+427 NSRQEHILNVAKQ
-438 ETPIEN
+438 ESPAE
-444 NSKPGSERMRPSQ
+444 KGLEPGPERQRPSP
-457 APEGDVVIR
+457 AHESDVVIR
-466 SSQPVAQADAMDL
+466 SSQPLAQPDAMDI
-479 DRSADEHKPA
+479 DSSADGQKPVSFA
-489 DVAVRTDPHSSE
+489 AKMDPHSSE
-501 TDGATLVM
+501 TDGATLIM

-516 HILWFLKKMNDE
+516 HILRHLTKVVNE
-528 KTAKNSADFGRS
+528 KLAKNSADFARS

-550 LQVKR
+550 LQVKK

-560 SKQKKALSDLKACHE
+560 LKEKKALSDLKASHE

-592 MMYDADE
+592 MAYDADE
-599 DTTATEAQVEELD
+599 DTTETEARVEELD
-612 LEIERNERSLKQALV
+612 MEIEQKERGLKQALV
-627 TAGVTSPA
+627 AAGVTNPA
-635 MFEDLPDS
+635 IFNDLPDP

-649 PSDPTEKATSAKIT
+649 PSDPTDKATSARVT
-663 PSSSRDTTVIP
+663 PSSSRDTTLIP

-679 VVKQTQAVAA
+679 VVKQTQPVAA
-689 APRQQQRFEGLAG
+689 ASGQQPRFASLGG
-702 RSEVVK
+702 PSEVVK
-708 PPVPQSRYEEPRS
+708 PPVPQFRHEAPRS
-721 SRKTGSHSTFKSPYA
+721 SRNLGSSSVSKPPYA
-736 AQDDLDMEDLLDDD
+736 AQDDLDMEDFLDDD

-759 SDARAHALSSVRG
+759 SDARAHAPSSVKG
-772 TAAMKSKSPAKHKVR
+772 TAALKSKSPANFKAR

-811 AEDFEQRQSSIGG
+811 AEDLEQRQSSIESR
-824 PSNPRARSV
+824 SNVRARSV
-833 LSETSG
+833 LSETTG
-839 NTSSTT
+839 NTGST
-845 ARVKATSKKPVKP
+845 ARVKATSKKLGKQ

-865 PELLKFSWSSDLLR
+865 QELLKFPWSSDLLR

-998 SKSAA
+998 NKSTA
-1003 FGSGLMT
+1003 FNNGLVT

-1045 RRKYPGVP
+1045 RRNYPGVP

-1073 DMEGCTVFSQSFNRP
+1073 DMEGCTIFSQSFNRP

-1110 ERFAGKTGIVY
+1110 ERFSGKTGIVY

-1147 ALQTEEKT
+1147 ALQTDEKA

-1188 HHYIPKSLEGYY
+1188 HHYLPKSLEGYY

-1234 DGSRQQKERQKEM
+1234 DGNRQQKERQKEM

-1270 GETFSRDKCE
+1270 GESFSREKCE
-1280 KTCDNCRIGGT
+1280 KTCDNCKIGGT
-1291 FEVADRTKYAR
+1291 FEVADRTKYAV

-1325 TKKADGDEE
+1325 TKKPDGDEDA
-1334 GQSFHGIARHLK
+1334 QSFHGIARHLK

-1371 GGIAIQYFILGGEAA
+1371 GGIAIQYFI
-1386 SFLSGGR
+1386 
-1393 KLEVVVRT
+1393 
-1401 SGDKNAPAKATK
+1401 
-1413 KKTTKGRAAIDAH
+1413 
-1426 EELARP
+1426 
-1432 ASTLVSSPVRRGAGK
+1432 VSIP
-1447 SRKGKTVATFF
+1447 
-1458 DEEAIA
+1458 
-1464 EDDEHN
+1464 
-1470 DLEHEPALHYNGYEQ
+1470 L
-1485 DDFCVPDDEDD
+1485 
-1496 YFEPVRKT
+1496 
-1504 AIKSG
+1504 
-1509 RQRTLEELGPP
+1509 
-1520 ISRMADGDTL
+1520 
-1530 DDVHEVIVTA
+1530 
-1540 FLEEAKNVEERVRN
+1540 
-1554 NKGFRRPLFTEAQL
+1554 RPL
-1568 RLMAVRWTTTVDQM
+1568 W
-1582 RRIPGIKSE
+1582 
-1591 HVDKFGA
+1591 H
-1598 KFIPVVKQFH
+1598 
-1608 ENYREMMG
+1608 
-1616 QGNDGAM
+1616 
-1623 ATIPGTAGPSAP
+1623 
-1635 RRAAEPQSDI
+1635 DI
-1645 IDLVSDDDDEED
+1645 
-1657 DDYEDPGVPSKYFG
+1657 Y
-1671 GPGAAGADDPIQSQ
+1671 
-1685 LDTWSERYAATS
+1685 
-1697 QMDDSGPVSRG
+1697 
-1708 RSTSKRGGGSKKNF
+1708 
-1722 YRKGGG
+1722 
-1728 GGSSSR
+1728 
-1734 GGGARSYGGVSK
+1734 
-1746 GKGRRTSGGSSK
+1746 
-1758 AGASSR
+1758 
-1764 GGGSRSG
+1764 
-1771 AGGRGG
+1771 
-1777 GGSGIAVMPF
+1777 